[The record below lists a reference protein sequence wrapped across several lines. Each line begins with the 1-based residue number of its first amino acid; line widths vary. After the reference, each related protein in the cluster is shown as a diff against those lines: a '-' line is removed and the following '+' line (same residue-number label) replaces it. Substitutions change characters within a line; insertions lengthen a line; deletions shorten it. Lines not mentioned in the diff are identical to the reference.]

1 MADSLRPAVQLFI
14 QLFGEQTSTAQD
26 RLSKLRSYVEQGGSF
41 FPLVEKGLA
50 VLVGE
55 YGLEQEEARRFLRRA
70 NSLATYVRRRFI
82 EHHVQWDKVGSTGP
96 TSGLMSL
103 VDGPQ
108 LERIFDLQL
117 RAKCPSDSLES
128 MFGPVA
134 YLLFLYRLI
143 RDLIESVGDDTKLPL
158 HERRTDLMT
167 LTIDSKTVNAPE
179 SSVDVIVRV
188 LQAFIAANTTLPV
201 EQALIKARYPNGLP
215 YYQHWVTVDG
225 VAGFNNR
232 SVGDFAN
239 IVDGKFPNFLH
250 SGSLTSLAAAAL
262 AHASRLGPYQQQLLT
277 EEYKNY
283 EDRSQFY
290 LENFGTEGLEFIN
303 LNQIFYLAERTN
315 LVAEEVTRLFS
326 VGDYAP
332 RRSANVKYS
341 SEPDVPEGGR
351 SGSVFINDN
360 AHPAIGITTQ
370 SGISFHRIIVNPI
383 TPKGLNTFDRLNRKL
398 RLDKWLNLPPEQT
411 DALLVA
417 AIRAEARGAEKP
429 EVWAI
434 SVNVIH
440 ALGLFQRLRE
450 RYNCTAADFAVFL
463 DEMSLYG
470 RGDALS
476 QFDQVFNNQD
486 NYREP
491 LKLDGTAFAL
501 IPISEKDNLTVSQL
515 CGGLGIDLQTYHYL
529 ALAIA
534 QAHGLTDKLERS
546 SAVVSS
552 FYRLV
557 RLSRL
562 LNITPVEGVLMLR
575 VLSVPGDESWLNG
588 LAGKPRI
595 VSMVDEDSRNE
606 DTADRP
612 GVLSLIEA
620 MQACVQWCEQSNIS
634 VLWMLQHVSAPLR
647 LSEFSRQDQEFFDKI
662 GTLLPSAL
670 LSNSSFLIAGIPPA
684 GNSDWLDLLSIKDGE
699 LPPVVDVN
707 GLILPTALTPEDYSD
722 FAREKLEWAVRNG
735 LDIEETQVSVLAEIM
750 LAVLLQA
757 RDAQVSL
764 VRESLAVY
772 AGIEG
777 ELALLVLKWVDAS
790 VHRLLRQVHDRTDLE
805 SPATERRRDEP
816 SDSLLELLAVVRQR
830 AEVVSMLGLSA
841 ALVRD
846 YLDYGYEVW
855 VDQSII
861 IIDPSQKYV
870 FSVRILYAMTTLIRA
885 FSMSEQPEQKL
896 LDYLRQVHSL
906 PSRLSADALRVVQQ
920 AAAIKLA
927 EFFAWSAQ
935 EVSECV
941 RHIDP
946 ETQVLKTLEQ
956 LDLLMRVYQLSMQTG
971 MDARTILRIGTLPET
986 TDASEAYAQ
995 AAELALLS
1003 QTQTRVPVVQ
1013 IPGELKQLVRMTC
1026 TITPTEV
1033 FAGKPGEKAIITM
1046 TLTDA
1051 QGAALKGVAVDWH
1064 SELGTIKSGITDTK
1078 GVLTAEYFPGNVL
1091 GLDSLY
1097 FSMSLLEPERAVSIE
1112 VLADANSMSFPV
1124 DLMSPVP
1131 TEVVPLGQEITLYA
1145 TMVDQYG
1152 NLGANMLVDWA
1163 WENEADPEE
1172 RPRIRPAQGFTN
1184 QQGQTTVYIASDFSG
1199 EFEVG
1204 IRSLASGQGALFEPI
1219 RFGETQG
1226 RSHSLEQA
1234 SPPSASDSGTSST
1247 EQGS

>member
-1 MADSLRPAVQLFI
+1 MADSLRPAAQLFI
-14 QLFGEQTSTAQD
+14 QLFGEQTSTAQT
-26 RLSKLRSYVEQGGSF
+26 RLSKLWSYIEQGGSI

-55 YGLEQEEARRFLRRA
+55 FGLEQEEARRFLRRA
-70 NSLATYVRRRFI
+70 NSLATYLRRRFI
-82 EHHVQWDKVGSTGP
+82 EHHAQRDKAGSTGP
-96 TSGLMSL
+96 SSGLMSL

-128 MFGPVA
+128 MFGPSA
-134 YLLFLYRLI
+134 YLVFLYRLI

-167 LTIDSKTVNAPE
+167 LTVDSKAVNAPE

-188 LQAFIAANTTLPV
+188 LQAFIAANTTVPI
-201 EQALIKARYPNGLP
+201 EQALIEARYPNGLP
-215 YYQHWVTVDG
+215 YHQHWVTVDG
-225 VAGFNNR
+225 VAGFNGR

-239 IVDGKFPNFLH
+239 IVDAKFPSFLH
-250 SGSLTSLAAAAL
+250 SASLTRLAAAAL
-262 AHASRLGPYQQQLLT
+262 AHASRLGPYQQRLLT
-277 EEYKNY
+277 EEYTY
-283 EDRSQFY
+283 PEDMYQFY
-290 LENFGTEGLEFIN
+290 LENFGTEDTEYLN
-303 LNQIFYLAERTN
+303 LNQIFYLAQRTN
-315 LVAEEVTRLFS
+315 LGAEEITSLFS

-332 RRSANVKYS
+332 RRSANVKYP

-351 SGSVFINDN
+351 SGSVYINDN
-360 AHPAIGITTQ
+360 AHPAIGITPQ
-370 SGISFHRIIVNPI
+370 SGNNFHRIIVNPN
-383 TPKGLNTFDRLNRKL
+383 TPRGLNTFDRLNRKL

-417 AIRAEARGAEKP
+417 AIRAQARGAEKP

-463 DEMSLYG
+463 DELSLYG

-491 LKLDGTAFAL
+491 LRLDGTPFAL
-501 IPISEKDNLTVSQL
+501 IPTSDQDNLTVSQL
-515 CGGLGIDLQTYHYL
+515 CSGLGIDLQTYHYL

-534 QAHGLTDKLERS
+534 QAHDLSDNLVRS
-546 SAVVSS
+546 SAVISS

-557 RLSRL
+557 KLPRL
-562 LNITPVEGVLMLR
+562 LNITPVEGVVM
-575 VLSVPGDESWLNG
+575 LSVLGGETWLKG
-588 LAGKPRI
+588 LAGEPRI
-595 VSMVDEDSRNE
+595 VDVADDDSRI
-606 DTADRP
+606 DATAGGP

-647 LSEFSRQDQEFFDKI
+647 LSDFSQQDQQFFDKI
-662 GTLLPSAL
+662 GTLLPSAR
-670 LSNSSFLIAGIPPA
+670 LSNNSFLVAGIPPA
-684 GNSDWLDLLSIKDGE
+684 GESDWLDLLSIDSEG
-699 LPPVVDVN
+699 LAPVVDAN
-707 GLILPTALTPEDYSD
+707 GLILATPMTPEDYSA
-722 FAREKLEWAVRNG
+722 FARQKLEWAVRNG

-777 ELALLVLKWVDAS
+777 ELAVLVLNWVDAS
-790 VHRLLRQVHDRTDLE
+790 VYQLLRQVYDRTDLE
-805 SPATERRRDEP
+805 PPATQRRRDEP
-816 SDSLLELLAVVRQR
+816 SDPLLELLAVVRQR

-855 VDQSII
+855 IDQSIN
-861 IIDPSQKYV
+861 IDPSQKYV
-870 FSVRILYAMTTLIRA
+870 FSVRILYAMTTLTRA
-885 FSMSEQPEQKL
+885 FSMTEQPEQKL

-906 PSRLSADALRVVQQ
+906 PSRISVDALRVVQQ

-956 LDLLMRVYQLSMQTG
+956 LDLLIRVYLLSMQTG

-986 TDASEAYAQ
+986 TDATEVYAQ

-1003 QTQTRVPVVQ
+1003 QTQTRMPVVQ
-1013 IPGELKQLVRMTC
+1013 APGELKQLVRMTC
-1026 TITPTEV
+1026 TVTPTEV
-1033 FAGKPGEKAIITM
+1033 FARKKDEKAIITM

-1051 QGAALKGVAVDWH
+1051 RGAALKGVAVDWH
-1064 SELGTIKSGITDTK
+1064 SELGIISSGVTDPY
-1078 GVLTAEYFPGNVL
+1078 GVLTAEYVPGKVL
-1091 GLDSLY
+1091 GTDSLY
-1097 FSMSLLEPERAVSIE
+1097 FSMSLLEPEWAVSINIIAH
-1112 VLADANSMSFPV
+1112 ADSMNFPTA
-1124 DLMSPVP
+1124 LMSPVP
-1131 TEVVPLGQEITLYA
+1131 TEVVPLGQEVTLYA

-1152 NLGANMLVDWA
+1152 NLGASMLVDWA
-1163 WENEADPEE
+1163 WEEGTDPEE
-1172 RPRIRPAQGFTN
+1172 RPTIRPAQGFTN
-1184 QQGQTTVYIASDFSG
+1184 QQGETTVHITSDFSG

-1204 IRSLASGQGALFEPI
+1204 IRSLASGQGVLFEPI
-1219 RFGETQG
+1219 RFGVTQG
-1226 RSHSLEQA
+1226 RSHSIEQT
-1234 SPPSASDSGTSST
+1234 SPPSASDAGTSST

>member
-1 MADSLRPAVQLFI
+1 MADSLRPAAQLFI
-14 QLFGEQTSTAQD
+14 QLFGEQTSTAQN
-26 RLSKLRSYVEQGGSF
+26 RLSKLWSYVEQGGAF
-41 FPLVEKGLA
+41 FPLVEKGLT

-55 YGLEQEEARRFLRRA
+55 YGLEEEEARRFLRRA

-82 EHHVQWDKVGSTGP
+82 EHHVQRDKAGSTGP
-96 TSGLMSL
+96 SSGLMSI
-103 VDGPQ
+103 VVGPQ

-128 MFGPVA
+128 MFGPSA
-134 YLLFLYRLI
+134 YLVFLYRLI

-167 LTIDSKTVNAPE
+167 LTVDSKTVNAPE

-188 LQAFIAANTTLPV
+188 LQAFIAANTTVPI
-201 EQALIKARYPNGLP
+201 EQALIEARYPNGLP

-225 VAGFNNR
+225 VAGFNGR

-239 IVDGKFPNFLH
+239 IVDVKFPNFLH
-250 SGSLTSLAAAAL
+250 SGSLTRLAAAAL
-262 AHASRLGPYQQQLLT
+262 AHASRLGPYQQQLVT
-277 EEYKNY
+277 EEYKNSEEMY
-283 EDRSQFY
+283 QFY
-290 LENFGTEGLEFIN
+290 LENFGTEDFEFLN

-315 LVAEEVTRLFS
+315 LVAEEVTSLLS

-341 SEPDVPEGGR
+341 SEPDLPEGGR
-351 SGSVFINDN
+351 SGSVYINDN
-360 AHPAIGITTQ
+360 AHPAIGISTQ
-370 SGISFHRIIVNPI
+370 SENNFHRITVNPN
-383 TPKGLNTFDRLNRKL
+383 TPRGLNTFDRLNRKL

-417 AIRAEARGAEKP
+417 AIRAEALGAEKP

-463 DEMSLYG
+463 DELSLYG
-470 RGDALS
+470 RGDAPS

-491 LKLDGTAFAL
+491 LRLDGTPFAL
-501 IPISEKDNLTVSQL
+501 IPTSDQDNLTVSQL
-515 CGGLGIDLQTYHYL
+515 CSGLGIDLQTYHYL

-534 QAHGLTDKLERS
+534 QAHDLSDSLVRS
-546 SAVVSS
+546 SAVISS

-557 RLSRL
+557 KLPRL
-562 LNITPVEGVLMLR
+562 LNITPVEGVLMLS
-575 VLSVPGDESWLNG
+575 VLGGETWLKG

-595 VSMVDEDSRNE
+595 VDVADDDSRIGA
-606 DTADRP
+606 TAGGP

-647 LSEFSRQDQEFFDKI
+647 LREFSQQDQQFFDKI
-662 GTLLPSAL
+662 GTLLPSAR
-670 LSNSSFLIAGIPPA
+670 LSNNSFLVAGIPPA
-684 GNSDWLDLLSIKDGE
+684 GESDWLDLLSIDSEG
-699 LPPVVDVN
+699 LAPVVDAN
-707 GLILPTALTPEDYSD
+707 GLILATAMTPEDYSA

-735 LDIEETQVSVLAEIM
+735 LDIEESQVSVLAEIM
-750 LAVLLQA
+750 LTVLLQA

-777 ELALLVLKWVDAS
+777 ELAVLVLNWVDAS
-790 VHRLLRQVHDRTDLE
+790 VYQLLRQVYDRTDLE
-805 SPATERRRDEP
+805 LPATERRRDEP

-830 AEVVSMLGLSA
+830 AEVVSTLGLSA

-846 YLDYGYEVW
+846 YLDYGYEAW
-855 VDQSII
+855 VDQLT

-870 FSVRILYAMTTLIRA
+870 FSVRILYAMTTLSRA
-885 FSMSEQPEQKL
+885 FSLSEQPEQKL

-906 PSRLSADALRVVQQ
+906 PSTLSADALRVVQQ

-946 ETQVLKTLEQ
+946 ETQVLKTLDQ

-1013 IPGELKQLVRMTC
+1013 IPGELNQLVRMTC
-1026 TITPTEV
+1026 TVVPTEV
-1033 FAGKPGEKAIITM
+1033 FARKKDEKALITM

-1051 QGAALKGVAVDWH
+1051 RGAALKGVAVDWH
-1064 SELGTIKSGITDTK
+1064 SELGTIRSGITDPD

-1091 GLDSLY
+1091 GTDSLY
-1097 FSMSLLEPERAVSIE
+1097 FSMSLLEPEWAVSIN
-1112 VLADANSMSFPV
+1112 VIADADSMNFPTV
-1124 DLMSPVP
+1124 LMSPVP
-1131 TEVVPLGQEITLYA
+1131 AGAVPLGQEIELYA
-1145 TMVDQYG
+1145 TMMDQHA

-1163 WENEADPEE
+1163 WEVETNPDATPT
-1172 RPRIRPAQGFTN
+1172 IRPAQGFTN
-1184 QQGQTTVYIASDFSG
+1184 QQGVTRVHVSSAVSG
-1199 EFEVG
+1199 EFVLG
-1204 IRSLASGQGALFEPI
+1204 LRSLASGKGTHFEPI
-1219 RFGETQG
+1219 TFADTNV
-1226 RSHSLEQA
+1226 SHSSEPA
-1234 SPPSASDSGTSST
+1234 APPSDSDAGTSST

>member
-1 MADSLRPAVQLFI
+1 MADSLRPAAQLFI
-14 QLFGEQTSTAQD
+14 QLFGEQTPTAQD

-96 TSGLMSL
+96 SSGLMSI
-103 VDGPQ
+103 VEGPQ

-188 LQAFIAANTTLPV
+188 LQAFIAANTTLPI

-225 VAGFNNR
+225 VAGFNDR

-283 EDRSQFY
+283 EDKYQFY
-290 LENFGTEGLEFIN
+290 LENFGTEDLEFIN

-351 SGSVFINDN
+351 SGSVYINDN
-360 AHPAIGITTQ
+360 VHPAIGITPQPET
-370 SGISFHRIIVNPI
+370 GFHRIMVNPS
-383 TPKGLNTFDRLNRKL
+383 TPRGLNTFDRLNRKL
-398 RLDKWLNLPPEQT
+398 RLDKWLSLPPEQT

-417 AIRAEARGAEKP
+417 AIRAQARGAEKP

-440 ALGLFQRLRE
+440 AIGLFQRLRE
-450 RYNCTAADFAVFL
+450 RYNCTAADFAVYL
-463 DEMSLYG
+463 DELSLYG

-486 NYREP
+486 NYRVP
-491 LKLDGTAFAL
+491 LELDGKEFAL
-501 IPISEKDNLTVSQL
+501 IPTSEKDNLTVSQL
-515 CGGLGIDLQTYHYL
+515 CSGLGIDLQTYHYL

-534 QAHGLTDKLERS
+534 QAHGLIDKLERS
-546 SAVVSS
+546 SAVISS

-557 RLSRL
+557 KLPRL

-575 VLSVPGDESWLNG
+575 VLGGETWLEG

-595 VSMVDEDSRNE
+595 VDVAADDSRT
-606 DTADRP
+606 DATP

-647 LSEFSRQDQEFFDKI
+647 LSDFSQQDQQFVDKI
-662 GTLLPSAL
+662 GTLLPSAR
-670 LSNSSFLIAGIPPA
+670 LSNNSFLVAGIPSP
-684 GNSDWLDLLSIKDGE
+684 GEKGDWLALLSIDSEG
-699 LPPVVDVN
+699 LAPVVDGK
-707 GLILPTALTPEDYSD
+707 GLILPTAMTPEDYSD

-777 ELALLVLKWVDAS
+777 ELALLVLNWVDAS
-790 VHRLLRQVHDRTDLE
+790 VYQLLRQVHDRTDLE
-805 SPATERRRDEP
+805 SPAPERRRDEP

-846 YLDYGYEVW
+846 YLDYGYDVW

-906 PSRLSADALRVVQQ
+906 PSGLSADALRVVQQ

-946 ETQVLKTLEQ
+946 QTQVLKTLEQ

-971 MDARTILRIGTLPET
+971 MDARTILRIGTLSET
-986 TDASEAYAQ
+986 TDASDAYAQ

-1013 IPGELKQLVRMTC
+1013 IPGELNQLVRMTC
-1026 TITPTEV
+1026 TVTPTEV
-1033 FAGKPGEKAIITM
+1033 FAGKPDEKAIIKM

-1064 SELGTIKSGITDTK
+1064 SELGTISSGITDTN
-1078 GVLTAEYFPGNVL
+1078 GVLTAEYVPGKVL
-1091 GLDSLY
+1091 GTDSLY
-1097 FSMSLLEPERAVSIE
+1097 FSMSLLEPEWAVSIN
-1112 VLADANSMSFPV
+1112 VIADANSMNFPI
-1124 DLMSPVP
+1124 LEMSPVP

-1145 TMVDQYG
+1145 TMVDQYA

-1163 WENEADPEE
+1163 WEEETDPEKV
-1172 RPRIRPAQGFTN
+1172 PTIRPAQGFTD
-1184 QQGQTTVYIASDFSG
+1184 QLGVTTVYITSEFSG
-1199 EFEVG
+1199 EFKVG
-1204 IRSLASGQGALFEPI
+1204 IRSLASGLGTLFDPI
-1219 RFGETQG
+1219 RFGVTQG
-1226 RSHSLEQA
+1226 RSQSLEQTA
-1234 SPPSASDSGTSST
+1234 PPSDGDAGTSST

>member
-1 MADSLRPAVQLFI
+1 MADSLRPAAQLFI
-14 QLFGEQTSTAQD
+14 QLFGEQTSSAQN
-26 RLSKLRSYVEQGGSF
+26 RLSKLWSYVEQGGSF
-41 FPLVEKGLA
+41 FPLVEKGLP

-82 EHHVQWDKVGSTGP
+82 EHHAQGDKVGAIGP
-96 TSGLMSL
+96 SSGLMSI
-103 VDGPQ
+103 VVGPQ
-108 LERIFDLQL
+108 LERIFDLQMS
-117 RAKCPSDSLES
+117 AKCPSDSLES
-128 MFGPVA
+128 MFGPSA
-134 YLLFLYRLI
+134 YLVFLYRLI

-167 LTIDSKTVNAPE
+167 LTVDSKTVNAPE
-179 SSVDVIVRV
+179 LSLDVIVRV
-188 LQAFIAANTTLPV
+188 LQAFIAANTTVPI
-201 EQALIKARYPNGLP
+201 EQALINARYPNGLP
-215 YYQHWVTVDG
+215 YYQHWATIDG
-225 VAGFNNR
+225 VAGFNGR

-250 SGSLTSLAAAAL
+250 SGSLTRLAAAAL
-262 AHASRLGPYQQQLLT
+262 AHASRLGPYQRKLVT
-277 EEYKNY
+277 EEYKNS
-283 EDRSQFY
+283 EDMYQFY
-290 LENFGTEGLEFIN
+290 LENFGTEDFEFMN
-303 LNQIFYLAERTN
+303 LNQIFYLAQRTN
-315 LVAEEVTRLFS
+315 LVAEEVTSLFS

-332 RRSANVKYS
+332 RRSANVKYP

-351 SGSVFINDN
+351 SGSVYINDN

-370 SGISFHRIIVNPI
+370 SGNNLHRIIVNPN
-383 TPKGLNTFDRLNRKL
+383 TPRGLNTFDRLNRKL

-463 DEMSLYG
+463 DELSLYG

-486 NYREP
+486 NYRKP
-491 LKLDGTAFAL
+491 LELDGTPFAL
-501 IPISEKDNLTVSQL
+501 IPTSDQDNLTVSQL
-515 CGGLGIDLQTYHYL
+515 CSGLGIDLQTYHYL

-534 QAHGLTDKLERS
+534 QAHDLTDDLVRS
-546 SAVVSS
+546 SAVISS

-557 RLSRL
+557 KLPRL
-562 LNITPVEGVLMLR
+562 LHITPVEGVLMLS
-575 VLSVPGDESWLNG
+575 VLGGETWLKG

-595 VSMVDEDSRNE
+595 VDVVDDDSRI
-606 DTADRP
+606 DATVGGP

-620 MQACVQWCEQSNIS
+620 MQACVQWCEQSNLS

-647 LSEFSRQDQEFFDKI
+647 LSDFSQQDQQFFDKI
-662 GTLLPSAL
+662 GTLLPSAR
-670 LSNSSFLIAGIPPA
+670 LSNNSFLVAGIPPA
-684 GNSDWLDLLSIKDGE
+684 GESDWLDLLSIDSEG
-699 LPPVVDVN
+699 LAPVVDVN
-707 GLILPTALTPEDYSD
+707 GLILATAMTPEDYLA
-722 FAREKLEWAVRNG
+722 FARLKLEWAVRNG

-750 LAVLLQA
+750 LTVLVQA

-777 ELALLVLKWVDAS
+777 ELAIMVLSWVDAS
-790 VHRLLRQVHDRTDLE
+790 VYQLLRQVYDRSDLE
-805 SPATERRRDEP
+805 LPATERRRDEP

-830 AEVVSMLGLSA
+830 AEVISMLGLSA

-855 VDQSII
+855 VEKS
-861 IIDPSQKYV
+861 IIDPSQKYL
-870 FSVRILYAMTTLIRA
+870 FSVRILYALTTLTRA
-885 FSMSEQPEQKL
+885 FSLSEQPEQKL

-956 LDLLMRVYQLSMQTG
+956 LDLLIRVYQLSMQTG
-971 MDARTILRIGTLPET
+971 MDARTILRIGTLPQT
-986 TDASEAYAQ
+986 TDASDAYAQ

-1013 IPGELKQLVRMTC
+1013 TPGELKQLVRMTC
-1026 TITPTEV
+1026 TVTPTEV
-1033 FAGKPGEKAIITM
+1033 FAGKPDEKAIITM

-1064 SELGTIKSGITDTK
+1064 SELGIISSGITDTQ
-1078 GVLTAEYFPGNVL
+1078 GVLTAEYVPGKVL
-1091 GLDSLY
+1091 GTDSVY
-1097 FSMSLLEPERAVSIE
+1097 FSMSLLEPEWAVSIN
-1112 VLADANSMSFPV
+1112 VIAHADSMNFPTSE
-1124 DLMSPVP
+1124 MSPVP
-1131 TEVVPLGQEITLYA
+1131 TEVVELGKKITLFA
-1145 TMVDQYG
+1145 KMVDQYG

-1163 WENEADPEE
+1163 WEEGTDPEE
-1172 RPRIRPAQGFTN
+1172 RPTIRPAQGFTD
-1184 QQGQTTVYIASDFSG
+1184 QDGKTTVYITSAFSG

-1204 IRSLASGQGALFEPI
+1204 VRSLASAKGTVFEPI
-1219 RFGETQG
+1219 RFGVPQS

-1234 SPPSASDSGTSST
+1234 SPPSDSDAGTPST

>member
-1 MADSLRPAVQLFI
+1 MADSLRPAAQLFI
-14 QLFGEQTSTAQD
+14 QLFGEQPTTAQN
-26 RLSKLRSYVEQGGSF
+26 RLSKLWSYVEQGGSF

-82 EHHVQWDKVGSTGP
+82 EHHVQGDKVGSTGP
-96 TSGLMSL
+96 SSGLMSL
-103 VDGPQ
+103 IDGPQ
-108 LERIFDLQL
+108 LERIFNLQL
-117 RAKCPSDSLES
+117 SAKCPSDSLES
-128 MFGPVA
+128 MFGPSA
-134 YLLFLYRLI
+134 YLVFLYRLI
-143 RDLIESVGDDTKLPL
+143 RDLIESVGDDTQLPL

-167 LTIDSKTVNAPE
+167 LTVDSKTVNAPE

-188 LQAFIAANTTLPV
+188 LQAFIAAKTTLPT
-201 EQALIKARYPNGLP
+201 EQALIEARYPNGLP

-225 VAGFNNR
+225 VAGFNGR

-239 IVDGKFPNFLH
+239 IVDEKFPNFLH
-250 SGSLTSLAAAAL
+250 SGSLTRLAAAAL
-262 AHASRLGPYQQQLLT
+262 AHASRLGPYQQRLLT
-277 EEYKNY
+277 EEYKY
-283 EDRSQFY
+283 PEDRNQFY
-290 LENFGTEGLEFIN
+290 LKNFGTEDFEFMN
-303 LNQIFYLAERTN
+303 LNQIFYLAQRTN
-315 LVAEEVTRLFS
+315 LVAEEVTSLFS

-332 RRSANVKYS
+332 RRSANVDYP

-351 SGSVFINDN
+351 SGSVYINDN

-370 SGISFHRIIVNPI
+370 SGNNLHRIIVNPNS
-383 TPKGLNTFDRLNRKL
+383 PKGLSTFDRLNRKL

-411 DALLVA
+411 DALLAA
-417 AIRAEARGAEKP
+417 AIRAEARGADKP

-463 DEMSLYG
+463 DELSLYG

-486 NYREP
+486 NYRKP
-491 LKLDGTAFAL
+491 LKLDGKAFAL
-501 IPISEKDNLTVSQL
+501 IPASDQDNLTVSQL
-515 CGGLGIDLQTYHYL
+515 CSGLGIDLQTYHYL

-534 QAHGLTDKLERS
+534 QAHDFTDTLERS
-546 SAVVSS
+546 SAVISS

-557 RLSRL
+557 KLPRL
-562 LNITPVEGVLMLR
+562 LNITPVEGVLMLS
-575 VLSVPGDESWLNG
+575 VLGGETWLNG
-588 LAGKPRI
+588 LAGQPRI
-595 VSMVDEDSRNE
+595 VSLVDEHSRNE
-606 DTADRP
+606 DTADIP

-647 LSEFSRQDQEFFDKI
+647 LSEFSQQDQEFFDKI
-662 GTLLPSAL
+662 GTLLNSAR
-670 LSNSSFLIAGIPPA
+670 LSNNSFLVAGIPPA
-684 GNSDWLDLLSIKDGE
+684 GESDWLDLLSIESNE
-699 LPPVVDVN
+699 LAPVVDVN
-707 GLILPTALTPEDYSD
+707 GLVLATAMTPEDYLA

-735 LDIEETQVSVLAEIM
+735 LNIEETQVSALAEIM
-750 LAVLLQA
+750 LTVLLQA

-777 ELALLVLKWVDAS
+777 ELAILVLNWVDAS
-790 VHRLLRQVHDRTDLE
+790 VYQLLRQVYDRTALE

-816 SDSLLELLAVVRQR
+816 SDGLLELLAVVRQR

-841 ALVRD
+841 VLVRD
-846 YLDYGYEVW
+846 YLDYGYGVW
-855 VDQSII
+855 VDQVT
-861 IIDPSQKYV
+861 IIDPSQKFV
-870 FSVRILYAMTTLIRA
+870 FSVRILYAMTTLARA
-885 FSMSEQPEQKL
+885 FSLSEQPEQKL

-971 MDARTILRIGTLPET
+971 MDARTILRIGTLPES

-1013 IPGELKQLVRMTC
+1013 TPGELKRLVRMTC
-1026 TITPTEV
+1026 AVEPTEV
-1033 FAGKPGEKAIITM
+1033 FARKPGEKAIITM

-1064 SELGTIKSGITDTK
+1064 SELGTIRSGITDTN
-1078 GVLTAEYFPGNVL
+1078 GVLEAEYSPGKVL
-1091 GLDSLY
+1091 GTDNLY
-1097 FSMSLLEPERAVSIE
+1097 FSMSLLEPEWAESID
-1112 VLADANSMSFPV
+1112 VIADASSMSFPT
-1124 DLMSPVP
+1124 LHMSPVP

-1163 WENEADPEE
+1163 WEEGTDPEE
-1172 RPRIRPAQGFTN
+1172 RPTIRPAQGFTN
-1184 QQGQTTVYIASDFSG
+1184 QKGESKVYITSDFSG
-1199 EFEVG
+1199 AFEVG

-1226 RSHSLEQA
+1226 RSHSLEQTA
-1234 SPPSASDSGTSST
+1234 PPSDSDAGTSST

>member
-1 MADSLRPAVQLFI
+1 MADSLRPAAQLFI
-14 QLFGEQTSTAQD
+14 QLFGEQTSTAPN
-26 RLSKLRSYVEQGGSF
+26 RLSKLWSYVEQGGSF
-41 FPLVEKGLA
+41 FSLVEKGLP

-82 EHHVQWDKVGSTGP
+82 EHHEQEDKAGSTGP
-96 TSGLMSL
+96 SSGLMSI
-103 VDGPQ
+103 VVGPQ

-117 RAKCPSDSLES
+117 RTKCPSDSLES
-128 MFGPVA
+128 MFGPSA
-134 YLLFLYRLI
+134 YLVFLYRLI
-143 RDLIESVGDDTKLPL
+143 RDLIESVGDNTSLPL

-167 LTIDSKTVNAPE
+167 LTVDSKTVNALE

-188 LQAFIAANTTLPV
+188 LQAFIAANTTVPI
-201 EQALIKARYPNGLP
+201 EQALIEARYPNGLP
-215 YYQHWVTVDG
+215 YYQHWVTIDG

-239 IVDGKFPNFLH
+239 IVDSKFPNFLH
-250 SGSLTSLAAAAL
+250 SGSLTRLAAAAL
-262 AHASRLGPYQQQLLT
+262 AHASRLGPYQQRLVT
-277 EEYKNY
+277 EEYKESGEMY
-283 EDRSQFY
+283 QFY
-290 LENFGTEGLEFIN
+290 LESFGTEDLEFLN

-315 LVAEEVTRLFS
+315 LVAEEVTSLLS

-332 RRSANVKYS
+332 RRSANVRYS

-351 SGSVFINDN
+351 SGSVYINDN

-370 SGISFHRIIVNPI
+370 SGNNFHRIIVNPN
-383 TPKGLNTFDRLNRKL
+383 TPRGLNAFDRLNRKL

-417 AIRAEARGAEKP
+417 AIRAEARGAEKS

-450 RYNCTAADFAVFL
+450 RYKCTAADFAVFL

-491 LKLDGTAFAL
+491 LKLDDTPFAL
-501 IPISEKDNLTVSQL
+501 IPTSDKDNLTVSQL
-515 CGGLGIDLQTYHYL
+515 CSGLGIDLQTYHYL
-529 ALAIA
+529 AVAIA
-534 QAHGLTDKLERS
+534 QAHGLIDKLERS
-546 SAVVSS
+546 SAVISS

-557 RLSRL
+557 KLPRL
-562 LNITPVEGVLMLR
+562 LNITPVEGVLMLS
-575 VLSVPGDESWLNG
+575 VLGGETWLKG

-595 VSMVDEDSRNE
+595 VAVADDDSRT
-606 DTADRP
+606 DATAGGPD
-612 GVLSLIEA
+612 VLSLIEA
-620 MQACVQWCEQSNIS
+620 MQACVQWCEQSKIS

-647 LSEFSRQDQEFFDKI
+647 LREFSQQDQQFFDKI
-662 GTLLPSAL
+662 GTLLPSAR
-670 LSNSSFLIAGIPPA
+670 LSNNSFLVARIPPA
-684 GNSDWLDLLSIKDGE
+684 GRRDWLDLLSIDSEGQ
-699 LPPVVDVN
+699 PPLVDVN
-707 GLILPTALTPEDYSD
+707 GLILPTAMTPEDYLV
-722 FAREKLEWAVRNG
+722 FARVKLEWAVRNG
-735 LDIEETQVSVLAEIM
+735 LDIEETQVSVLVEIM
-750 LAVLLQA
+750 LTVLLQA

-772 AGIEG
+772 AGLDG
-777 ELALLVLKWVDAS
+777 ELAILVLNWVDSS
-790 VHRLLRQVHDRTDLE
+790 VYQLLRQVCDRTDFE

-830 AEVVSMLGLSA
+830 AEVVSTLGLSA
-841 ALVRD
+841 ALVGD
-846 YLDYGYEVW
+846 YLDYGYQVW
-855 VDQSII
+855 VDPLT
-861 IIDPSQKYV
+861 IIDPSQKYM
-870 FSVRILYAMTTLIRA
+870 FSLRILYAMTTLARA
-885 FSMSEQPEQKL
+885 FSMSKQPEQKL
-896 LDYLRQVHSL
+896 LDFLRQVHSL
-906 PSRLSADALRVVQQ
+906 PPKLSADALRVVQQ

-941 RHIDP
+941 RYIDP

-986 TDASEAYAQ
+986 TDASEAYAE

-1003 QTQTRVPVVQ
+1003 QTRTRVPVVQ
-1013 IPGELKQLVRMTC
+1013 IPGELNQLVRMTC
-1026 TITPTEV
+1026 IVTPTEV

-1064 SELGTIKSGITDTK
+1064 SELGTITSGITDTK
-1078 GVLTAEYFPGNVL
+1078 GVLTAEYSPGKVL
-1091 GLDSLY
+1091 GTDSLY
-1097 FSMSLLEPERAVSIE
+1097 FSMSLLEPEWAVSID
-1112 VLADANSMSFPV
+1112 VIADVNSMNFPTG
-1124 DLMSPVP
+1124 LMSPVP
-1131 TEVVPLGQEITLYA
+1131 TEVVPLGQEVTLYA

-1163 WENEADPEE
+1163 WEQETDPEE
-1172 RPRIRPAQGFTN
+1172 RPTIRPTQGFTN
-1184 QQGQTTVYIASDFSG
+1184 HKGETTVDITSDFSG
-1199 EFEVG
+1199 EFQVG
-1204 IRSLASGQGALFEPI
+1204 IRSLASGLGTLFEPI
-1219 RFGETQG
+1219 RFGVTQG
-1226 RSHSLEQA
+1226 RADSLEQTA
-1234 SPPSASDSGTSST
+1234 PPSDSDAGISST

>member
-1 MADSLRPAVQLFI
+1 MADSLRPAAQLFV
-14 QLFGEQTSTAQD
+14 QLFGEQTSTAQN
-26 RLSKLRSYVEQGGSF
+26 RLSKLWSYIEQGGSI
-41 FPLVEKGLA
+41 FPLVEKGLP
-50 VLVGE
+50 VLVDE

-82 EHHVQWDKVGSTGP
+82 EHHVKRDKAGSTGP
-96 TSGLMSL
+96 SSGLMSL

-128 MFGPVA
+128 MFGPSA
-134 YLLFLYRLI
+134 YLVFLYRLI

-158 HERRTDLMT
+158 HGRRKDLMT
-167 LTIDSKTVNAPE
+167 LTVDSKTVNAPE

-188 LQAFIAANTTLPV
+188 LQAFITANTTLPI
-201 EQALIKARYPNGLP
+201 EQALITARYPNGLP

-225 VAGFNNR
+225 VAGFNGR

-250 SGSLTSLAAAAL
+250 SASLTRLAAAAL
-262 AHASRLGPYQQQLLT
+262 AHASRLGPYQQRLLT
-277 EEYKNY
+277 EPYKTFD
-283 EDRSQFY
+283 ERLAFY
-290 LENFGTEGLEFIN
+290 LENFGMEFVIDIRGLAY
-303 LNQIFYLAERTN
+303 IFRLSEHAN
-315 LVAEEVTRLFS
+315 LVAEEVISLLS
-326 VGDYAP
+326 VGDHTP
-332 RRSANVKYS
+332 RRSANVTYS
-341 SEPDVPEGGR
+341 DKTVLLESGR
-351 SGSVFINDN
+351 SGSVYINNN

-370 SGISFHRIIVNPI
+370 SQSSFNRIVVDPVTSEGVNF
-383 TPKGLNTFDRLNRKL
+383 FDRLNRKL

-417 AIRAEARGAEKP
+417 AIRAQARGAEKP

-463 DEMSLYG
+463 DELSLYG

-486 NYREP
+486 NYRKP
-491 LKLDGTAFAL
+491 LKLDDEAFAL
-501 IPISEKDNLTVSQL
+501 IPISEEDNLTVSQL
-515 CGGLGIDLQTYHYL
+515 CNGLGIDLQTYHYL

-534 QAHGLTDKLERS
+534 QAHDLTDNLVRS
-546 SAVVSS
+546 SAVISS

-557 RLSRL
+557 KLPRL
-562 LNITPVEGVLMLR
+562 LNITPVEGVLMLS
-575 VLSVPGDESWLNG
+575 VLGGETWLKG

-595 VSMVDEDSRNE
+595 VDVAVGDG
-606 DTADRP
+606 TADIP

-647 LSEFSRQDQEFFDKI
+647 LSDFSQQDQQFFDKI
-662 GTLLPSAL
+662 GTLLPSARL
-670 LSNSSFLIAGIPPA
+670 FNNSFLVAGIPPA
-684 GNSDWLDLLSIKDGE
+684 KGSDWLDLLSIDSEG
-699 LPPVVDVN
+699 LAPVVDAN
-707 GLILPTALTPEDYSD
+707 GLILATAMTPEDYSA

-750 LAVLLQA
+750 LTVLLQA

-777 ELALLVLKWVDAS
+777 ELAILVLNWVDAS
-790 VHRLLRQVHDRTDLE
+790 VYQLLRQVYDRTDLE
-805 SPATERRRDEP
+805 PPATQRRRDEP
-816 SDSLLELLAVVRQR
+816 SDPLLELLAVVRQR

-841 ALVRD
+841 ALLRD
-846 YLDYGYEVW
+846 YLDYGYEAW

-870 FSVRILYAMTTLIRA
+870 FSVRILYAMTTLTRA

-906 PSRLSADALRVVQQ
+906 PARPSEDALRVVQQ

-1013 IPGELKQLVRMTC
+1013 APGELKQLVRMTC
-1026 TITPTEV
+1026 AVEPTEV
-1033 FAGKPGEKAIITM
+1033 FASKTDEKAIITM

-1051 QGAALKGVAVDWH
+1051 RGAALKGIAVDWH
-1064 SELGTIKSGITDTK
+1064 SELGTIRSGITDPE
-1078 GVLTAEYFPGNVL
+1078 GVLTAEYFPGTVL
-1091 GLDSLY
+1091 GTDRLY
-1097 FSMSLLEPERAVSIE
+1097 FSLSLLEPEWAVSIDVIAHAE
-1112 VLADANSMSFPV
+1112 SMNFPTG
-1124 DLMSPVP
+1124 LMSPVP

-1163 WENEADPEE
+1163 WEVETDPEE
-1172 RPRIRPAQGFTN
+1172 RPTIRPKQGFTN
-1184 QQGQTTVYIASDFSG
+1184 QQGQTTVYITSDFSG

-1204 IRSLASGQGALFEPI
+1204 IRSLASGKGTVFEPI
-1219 RFGETQG
+1219 RFGGTQG
-1226 RSHSLEQA
+1226 RTHSPEQA
-1234 SPPSASDSGTSST
+1234 APPSASDAGTSST

>member
-1 MADSLRPAVQLFI
+1 MADSLRPAAQLFI
-14 QLFGEQTSTAQD
+14 QLFGEQTSTAQN
-26 RLSKLRSYVEQGGSF
+26 RLSKLWSYIEQGGSI
-41 FPLVEKGLA
+41 FPLVERGLP

-55 YGLEQEEARRFLRRA
+55 YGLEQEEAQRFLRRA

-82 EHHVQWDKVGSTGP
+82 ERHAQGDKVGPTGP
-96 TSGLMSL
+96 SSGLMSL
-103 VDGPQ
+103 VVGPR
-108 LERIFDLQL
+108 LERMFDLQL
-117 RAKCPSDSLES
+117 KTKCPSDSLES
-128 MFGPVA
+128 MFGPSA
-134 YLLFLYRLI
+134 YLVFLYRLI
-143 RDLIESVGDDTKLPL
+143 RDLIECVGDNTKLPL

-167 LTIDSKTVNAPE
+167 LTVDSKTLNAPE

-188 LQAFIAANTTLPV
+188 LQAFIAANTTVPI

-225 VAGFNNR
+225 VAGFNGR

-239 IVDGKFPNFLH
+239 VVDVKFPNFLH
-250 SGSLTSLAAAAL
+250 SGSLTRLAAAAL

-277 EEYKNY
+277 EEYKNFEEMY
-283 EDRSQFY
+283 QFY
-290 LENFGTEGLEFIN
+290 LENFGTEDLEFIN
-303 LNQIFYLAERTN
+303 LSQIYYLAERTN
-315 LVAEEVTRLFS
+315 LVAEEVTSLFS

-351 SGSVFINDN
+351 SGSVYINDN
-360 AHPAIGITTQ
+360 AHPAIGVTTQ
-370 SGISFHRIIVNPI
+370 TEKYFHRIIVNPNS
-383 TPKGLNTFDRLNRKL
+383 PRGLNTFDRLNRKL

-450 RYNCTAADFAVFL
+450 RHNCTAADFAVFL
-463 DEMSLYG
+463 DELSLYG

-476 QFDQVFNNQD
+476 QFDQVFNSQD

-491 LKLDGTAFAL
+491 LKLDGTPFAL
-501 IPISEKDNLTVSQL
+501 IPTSDQDNLTVSQL
-515 CGGLGIDLQTYHYL
+515 CSGLGIDLQTYHYL

-534 QAHGLTDKLERS
+534 QAHDLTDNLVRS
-546 SAVVSS
+546 SAVISS

-557 RLSRL
+557 KLPRL

-575 VLSVPGDESWLNG
+575 VLGGESWLKG
-588 LAGKPRI
+588 LAGRPGI
-595 VSMVDEDSRNE
+595 VDVVDDDSRIG
-606 DTADRP
+606 AMAGGP

-647 LSEFSRQDQEFFDKI
+647 LSDFSQQDQQFFDKV

-670 LSNSSFLIAGIPPA
+670 LSNNSFLVAGIPPA
-684 GNSDWLDLLSIKDGE
+684 GESDWLDLLSIDSEG
-699 LPPVVDVN
+699 LAPVVDAN
-707 GLILPTALTPEDYSD
+707 GLILASAMTPEDYSA

-735 LDIEETQVSVLAEIM
+735 LRIEETQVSVLAEIM
-750 LAVLLQA
+750 LTVLLQA

-777 ELALLVLKWVDAS
+777 ELAILVLNWVDAS
-790 VHRLLRQVHDRTDLE
+790 VYQLLRQMHDRTDLE

-816 SDSLLELLAVVRQR
+816 SDPLLELLAVVRQR
-830 AEVVSMLGLSA
+830 AEVVSTLGLSA
-841 ALVRD
+841 ELVRD

-855 VDQSII
+855 IDQLT

-870 FSVRILYAMTTLIRA
+870 FSVRILYAMTTLARA
-885 FSMSEQPEQKL
+885 FSLSEQPEQKL

-906 PSRLSADALRVVQQ
+906 PSRLNVDALRVVQQ

-956 LDLLMRVYQLSMQTG
+956 LDLLIRVYQLSMQTG

-986 TDASEAYAQ
+986 TDASEVYAQ

-1013 IPGELKQLVRMTC
+1013 TPGELKQLVRMIYTV
-1026 TITPTEV
+1026 TTTEV
-1033 FAGKPGEKAIITM
+1033 FARKKDEKAIITM

-1051 QGAALKGVAVDWH
+1051 RGAALKGVAVDWH
-1064 SELGTIKSGITDTK
+1064 SELGTIRSGITDPN
-1078 GVLTAEYFPGNVL
+1078 GVLTAEYFPGKVL
-1091 GLDSLY
+1091 GTDSLY
-1097 FSMSLLEPERAVSIE
+1097 FSMSLLEPEWVVSIN
-1112 VLADANSMSFPV
+1112 VIADANSMSFPTA
-1124 DLMSPVP
+1124 LISPVP

-1145 TMVDQYG
+1145 TMVDEYG

-1163 WENEADPEE
+1163 WEEGTDPEE

-1184 QQGQTTVYIASDFSG
+1184 QQGQTTVHITSDFSD
-1199 EFEVG
+1199 EFVVG
-1204 IRSLASGQGALFEPI
+1204 IRSLASGQGVLFEPI

>member
-1 MADSLRPAVQLFI
+1 MADSLRPAAQLFI
-14 QLFGEQTSTAQD
+14 QLFGQQTSTAQN
-26 RLSKLRSYVEQGGSF
+26 RLSKLWSYVEEGGSF
-41 FPLVEKGLA
+41 FPLVEKGIP

-70 NSLATYVRRRFI
+70 NSLASYVRRRFI
-82 EHHVQWDKVGSTGP
+82 EHHVERDKAGSIGP
-96 TSGLMSL
+96 SSGLMSL

-128 MFGPVA
+128 MFGPSA
-134 YLLFLYRLI
+134 YLVFLYRLI
-143 RDLIESVGDDTKLPL
+143 RDLIESVGDDTQLPL

-167 LTIDSKTVNAPE
+167 LTVDSKAVNAPE

-188 LQAFIAANTTLPV
+188 LQAFIAANTVVPI
-201 EQALIKARYPNGLP
+201 EQALITARYPNGLP

-225 VAGFNNR
+225 VAGFSGR

-239 IVDGKFPNFLH
+239 IVDRKFPNFLH
-250 SGSLTSLAAAAL
+250 SASLTRLAAAAL

-277 EEYKNY
+277 EEYTY
-283 EDRSQFY
+283 PEDMYQFY
-290 LENFGTEGLEFIN
+290 LENFGTEDTEYLN
-303 LNQIFYLAERTN
+303 LNQIFYLAQRTN
-315 LVAEEVTRLFS
+315 LVAEEITSLFS

-332 RRSANVKYS
+332 RRSANVNYS

-351 SGSVFINDN
+351 SGSVYINDN

-370 SGISFHRIIVNPI
+370 SGNSFHRIIVNPN
-383 TPKGLNTFDRLNRKL
+383 TPRGLNTFDRLNRKL
-398 RLDKWLNLPPEQT
+398 RLDKWLNLSPEQT

-417 AIRAEARGAEKP
+417 AIRAQARGAEKP

-463 DEMSLYG
+463 DELSLYG

-491 LKLDGTAFAL
+491 LRLDGTPFAL
-501 IPISEKDNLTVSQL
+501 IPTSDQDNLTVSQL
-515 CGGLGIDLQTYHYL
+515 CSGLGIDLQTYHYL

-534 QAHGLTDKLERS
+534 QAHDLTDSLVRS
-546 SAVVSS
+546 SPVISS

-557 RLSRL
+557 KLPRL
-562 LNITPVEGVLMLR
+562 LNITPVEGVLMLS
-575 VLSVPGDESWLNG
+575 VLGGETWLKG
-588 LAGKPRI
+588 LAGTPCI
-595 VSMVDEDSRNE
+595 VDVAGDDSRI
-606 DTADRP
+606 DATAGDP

-620 MQACVQWCEQSNIS
+620 MQACVQWCEQSNMS

-647 LSEFSRQDQEFFDKI
+647 LSDFSQQDQQFFDKI
-662 GTLLPSAL
+662 GTLLPSAR
-670 LSNSSFLIAGIPPA
+670 LSNNSFLVAGIPPA
-684 GNSDWLDLLSIKDGE
+684 GESDWLDLLSIDSEG
-699 LPPVVDVN
+699 LAPVVDVN
-707 GLILPTALTPEDYSD
+707 GLILATAMTPEDYSA

-735 LDIEETQVSVLAEIM
+735 LDIEDAQVSVLAEIM

-777 ELALLVLKWVDAS
+777 ELAVLVLNWVDAS
-790 VHRLLRQVHDRTDLE
+790 VYQLLRQVYDRTDLE
-805 SPATERRRDEP
+805 PPATQRRRDEP
-816 SDSLLELLAVVRQR
+816 SDPLLQLLAVVRQR

-841 ALVRD
+841 ALLRD
-846 YLDYGYEVW
+846 YLDYGYEAW

-861 IIDPSQKYV
+861 DPSQKSV
-870 FSVRILYAMTTLIRA
+870 FSVRILYAMTTLTRA

-906 PSRLSADALRVVQQ
+906 PARPSEDALRVVQQ

-956 LDLLMRVYQLSMQTG
+956 LDLLIRVYQLSMQTG

-1003 QTQTRVPVVQ
+1003 QTQTPVPVVQ
-1013 IPGELKQLVRMTC
+1013 APGELKQLVRMTC
-1026 TITPTEV
+1026 AVEPTEV
-1033 FAGKPGEKAIITM
+1033 FASKKDEKAIITM

-1051 QGAALKGVAVDWH
+1051 RGAALKGIAVDWH
-1064 SELGTIKSGITDTK
+1064 SELGTIKSGITDPN
-1078 GVLTAEYFPGNVL
+1078 GVLTAEYFPGTVL
-1091 GLDSLY
+1091 GTDSLY
-1097 FSMSLLEPERAVSIE
+1097 FSMSLLEPEWAVSINVIAHAE
-1112 VLADANSMSFPV
+1112 SMSFPTG
-1124 DLMSPVP
+1124 LMSPVP

-1145 TMVDQYG
+1145 TMVDQYA

-1163 WENEADPEE
+1163 WEGDTDPEE
-1172 RPRIRPAQGFTN
+1172 RPTIRPAQGFTN
-1184 QQGQTTVYIASDFSG
+1184 QQGQTTVYITSDFSG

-1204 IRSLASGQGALFEPI
+1204 IRSLASGLGTLFEPI
-1219 RFGETQG
+1219 RFGVTQG

-1234 SPPSASDSGTSST
+1234 STPSASDSGTSST

>member
-1 MADSLRPAVQLFI
+1 MADSLRPAAQLFI
-14 QLFGEQTSTAQD
+14 QLFGQQTSTAQN
-26 RLSKLRSYVEQGGSF
+26 RLSKLWSYVEEGGSF
-41 FPLVEKGLA
+41 FPLVEKGIPL
-50 VLVGE
+50 LVGE
-55 YGLEQEEARRFLRRA
+55 YGLDQEEARRFLRRA
-70 NSLATYVRRRFI
+70 NSLASYVRRRFI
-82 EHHVQWDKVGSTGP
+82 EHHVKRDKAGSTGP
-96 TSGLMSL
+96 SSGLMSL

-117 RAKCPSDSLES
+117 RSKCPSDSLES
-128 MFGPVA
+128 MFGPSA
-134 YLLFLYRLI
+134 YLVFLYRLI
-143 RDLIESVGDDTKLPL
+143 RDLIESVGDDSKLPL

-167 LTIDSKTVNAPE
+167 LTVDSKAVNAPE

-188 LQAFIAANTTLPV
+188 LQAFIAANTEVPI
-201 EQALIKARYPNGLP
+201 EQALITARYPNGLP

-225 VAGFNNR
+225 VAGFSGR
-232 SVGDFAN
+232 SVGDFTN

-250 SGSLTSLAAAAL
+250 SASLTRLAAAAL
-262 AHASRLGPYQQQLLT
+262 AHASRLGPYQQRLLT
-277 EEYKNY
+277 EEYTY
-283 EDRSQFY
+283 PEDMYQFY
-290 LENFGTEGLEFIN
+290 LENFGTEDTEYLN
-303 LNQIFYLAERTN
+303 LNQIFYLAQRTN
-315 LVAEEVTRLFS
+315 LVAEEVTSLFS

-332 RRSANVKYS
+332 RRSDNVEYPEK
-341 SEPDVPEGGR
+341 PDVPEGGR
-351 SGSVFINDN
+351 SGSVYINDN

-370 SGISFHRIIVNPI
+370 SGNNFHRIIVNPN
-383 TPKGLNTFDRLNRKL
+383 TPRGLNTFDRLNRKL
-398 RLDKWLNLPPEQT
+398 RLDKWLNLSPEQT

-417 AIRAEARGAEKP
+417 AIRAQARGAEKP

-463 DEMSLYG
+463 DELSLYG

-491 LKLDGTAFAL
+491 LRLDGTPFAL
-501 IPISEKDNLTVSQL
+501 IPTSDQDNLTVSQL
-515 CGGLGIDLQTYHYL
+515 CSGLGIDLQTYHYL

-534 QAHGLTDKLERS
+534 QAHDLTDNLVRS
-546 SAVVSS
+546 SAVISS

-557 RLSRL
+557 KLSRL
-562 LNITPVEGVLMLR
+562 LNITPVEGVLMLS
-575 VLSVPGDESWLNG
+575 VLGGETWLKG

-595 VSMVDEDSRNE
+595 VDVAVDDSRI
-606 DTADRP
+606 DVTSGDP

-620 MQACVQWCEQSNIS
+620 MQACVQWCEQSNMS

-647 LSEFSRQDQEFFDKI
+647 LSDFSQQDQQFFDKI
-662 GTLLPSAL
+662 GTLLPSAR
-670 LSNSSFLIAGIPPA
+670 LSNNSFLVAGIPPA
-684 GNSDWLDLLSIKDGE
+684 GESDWLDLLSIDSEG
-699 LPPVVDVN
+699 LAPVVDVN
-707 GLILPTALTPEDYSD
+707 GLILATAMTPEDYSA

-735 LDIEETQVSVLAEIM
+735 LDIEEAQVSVLAEIM
-750 LAVLLQA
+750 LTVLLQA

-777 ELALLVLKWVDAS
+777 ELAVLVLNWVDAS
-790 VHRLLRQVHDRTDLE
+790 VYQLLRQVYDRTDLE
-805 SPATERRRDEP
+805 PPATQRRRDEP
-816 SDSLLELLAVVRQR
+816 SDPLLELLAVVRQR

-841 ALVRD
+841 ALLQD
-846 YLDYGYEVW
+846 YLDYGYEAW
-855 VDQSII
+855 VDQII

-870 FSVRILYAMTTLIRA
+870 FSVRILYAMTTLTRA
-885 FSMSEQPEQKL
+885 FSMSAQPEQKL

-906 PSRLSADALRVVQQ
+906 PARPSEDALRVVQQ

-956 LDLLMRVYQLSMQTG
+956 LDLLIRVYQLSMQTG

-1013 IPGELKQLVRMTC
+1013 APGELKQLVRMTC
-1026 TITPTEV
+1026 AVEPTEV
-1033 FAGKPGEKAIITM
+1033 FASKKDEKAFITM

-1051 QGAALKGVAVDWH
+1051 RGAALKGIAVDWH
-1064 SELGTIKSGITDTK
+1064 SELGTIRSGITDPD
-1078 GVLTAEYFPGNVL
+1078 GVLTAEYFPGTVL
-1091 GLDSLY
+1091 GTDSLY
-1097 FSMSLLEPERAVSIE
+1097 FSLSLLEPEWAVSIDVIAHAE
-1112 VLADANSMSFPV
+1112 SMNFPTG
-1124 DLMSPVP
+1124 LMSPVP

-1163 WENEADPEE
+1163 WEVETDPEE
-1172 RPRIRPAQGFTN
+1172 RPTIRPAQGFTN
-1184 QQGQTTVYIASDFSG
+1184 QQGQTTVYITSDFSG

-1204 IRSLASGQGALFEPI
+1204 IRSLASGLGTLFEPI
-1219 RFGETQG
+1219 RFGVTQG

-1234 SPPSASDSGTSST
+1234 STPSASDSGTSST

>member
-1 MADSLRPAVQLFI
+1 MADSLRPAAQLFI
-14 QLFGEQTSTAQD
+14 QLFGEQTSTAQN
-26 RLSKLRSYVEQGGSF
+26 RLSKLWNYIEQGGSF
-41 FPLVEKGLA
+41 FPLVEKGLP

-82 EHHVQWDKVGSTGP
+82 EHNVQRDKAGSTGP
-96 TSGLMSL
+96 SSGLMSI

-108 LERIFDLQL
+108 LEKIFTLQL
-117 RAKCPSDSLES
+117 TAKCPADSLES
-128 MFGPVA
+128 MFGPSA
-134 YLLFLYRLI
+134 YLVFLYRLI
-143 RDLIESVGDDTKLPL
+143 RDLIESVGGDTKLPL

-167 LTIDSKTVNAPE
+167 LTVDSKTVNAPE

-188 LQAFIAANTTLPV
+188 LQAFIAANTTVPI

-215 YYQHWVTVDG
+215 YYQHWVTVDW
-225 VAGFNNR
+225 VAGFNGR

-239 IVDGKFPNFLH
+239 IVDEKFPNFLH
-250 SGSLTSLAAAAL
+250 SGSLTRLAAAAL
-262 AHASRLGPYQQQLLT
+262 AHASRLGPYQQRLLIEPYKTFDDYLAFYLDNFGAGAHIEIQGLAYIFSLT
-277 EEYKNY
+277 EH
-283 EDRSQFY
+283 
-290 LENFGTEGLEFIN
+290 
-303 LNQIFYLAERTN
+303 AN
-315 LVAEEVTRLFS
+315 LVAEEVISLLS
-326 VGDYAP
+326 VGDHAP
-332 RRSANVKYS
+332 RRSANVSY
-341 SEPDVPEGGR
+341 PDKTPLPESGR
-351 SGSVFINDN
+351 SGSVYINNN

-370 SGISFHRIIVNPI
+370 SQSSLNRIMVAP
-383 TPKGLNTFDRLNRKL
+383 TTSEGLNFFDRLNRKL
-398 RLDKWLNLPPEQT
+398 RLDKWLDLPSEQT

-417 AIRAEARGAEKP
+417 AIRAQARGAEKP

-434 SVNVIH
+434 SVSVIH

-463 DEMSLYG
+463 DELSLYG

-501 IPISEKDNLTVSQL
+501 IPTSEKDNLTVSQL
-515 CGGLGIDLQTYHYL
+515 CSGLGIDLQTYHYL

-534 QAHGLTDKLERS
+534 QAHDLTDNLERS
-546 SAVVSS
+546 PAVISS

-557 RLSRL
+557 KLPRL
-562 LNITPVEGVLMLR
+562 LNITPVEGVLMLS
-575 VLSVPGDESWLNG
+575 VLGGETWLKG

-595 VSMVDEDSRNE
+595 ADVADDRSRI
-606 DTADRP
+606 DATAGGA

-647 LSEFSRQDQEFFDKI
+647 LREFSQQDQQFFDKI
-662 GTLLPSAL
+662 GTLLPSAR
-670 LSNSSFLIAGIPPA
+670 LSNNSFLVAGIPPA
-684 GNSDWLDLLSIKDGE
+684 GGSDWLDLLSIESEG
-699 LPPVVDVN
+699 LAPLVDVN
-707 GLILPTALTPEDYSD
+707 GLILPTALTPEGYLV

-735 LDIEETQVSVLAEIM
+735 LDIEEIQVSGLAEIM
-750 LAVLLQA
+750 LTVLLQA

-777 ELALLVLKWVDAS
+777 ELAILVLNWIDAS
-790 VHRLLRQVHDRTDLE
+790 VYQLLRQVYDRTALE
-805 SPATERRRDEP
+805 SPATQRMRDEP
-816 SDSLLELLAVVRQR
+816 SDPLLQLLAVVRQR
-830 AEVVSMLGLSA
+830 AEVVSTLGLSA

-846 YLDYGYEVW
+846 YLDYGYEEW
-855 VDQSII
+855 VDQLT
-861 IIDPSQKYV
+861 IIDPSEKYV
-870 FSVRILYAMTTLIRA
+870 FSVHILYAMTTLSRA
-885 FSMSEQPEQKL
+885 FSLSEQPEQKL

-906 PSRLSADALRVVQQ
+906 PPKLSDDALRVVQQ

-986 TDASEAYAQ
+986 TEASEAYAQ

-1013 IPGELKQLVRMTC
+1013 IPGELNQLVRMTC
-1026 TITPTEV
+1026 TVTPTEV
-1033 FAGKPGEKAIITM
+1033 IALKPGEKAIISM

-1051 QGAALKGVAVDWH
+1051 QGEALKGVAVGWH
-1064 SELGTIKSGITDTK
+1064 SELGTIRSGITDTN
-1078 GVLTAEYFPGNVL
+1078 GVLTAEYLPGKVL
-1091 GLDSLY
+1091 GTDSLY
-1097 FSMSLLEPERAVSIE
+1097 FSMSLLEPEWAVSIN
-1112 VLADANSMSFPV
+1112 VIADANSMNFPIV
-1124 DLMSPVP
+1124 EMSPVP
-1131 TEVVPLGQEITLYA
+1131 TGVVRLGQEITLFA
-1145 TMVDQYG
+1145 KMMDKYG
-1152 NLGANMLVDWA
+1152 NLGGNMLVDWA
-1163 WENEADPEE
+1163 WHKDTDPEK
-1172 RPRIRPAQGFTN
+1172 RPTIRPAQGFTN
-1184 QQGQTTVYIASDFSG
+1184 QLGVTTVYITSDFSG
-1199 EFEVG
+1199 QFEVG
-1204 IRSLASGQGALFEPI
+1204 IRSLASGQGTNFEPI
-1219 RFGETQG
+1219 RFGVPQG

-1234 SPPSASDSGTSST
+1234 PAPSGSDAGTSST

>member
-1 MADSLRPAVQLFI
+1 MADSLRPAAQLFI
-14 QLFGEQTSTAQD
+14 QLFGEQPTTAQN
-26 RLSKLRSYVEQGGSF
+26 RLSTLWSYIEQGGSF

-55 YGLEQEEARRFLRRA
+55 YGLEQEEARHFLRRA

-82 EHHVQWDKVGSTGP
+82 EHHAQEEKAGSTGP
-96 TSGLMSL
+96 SSGLMTL

-117 RAKCPSDSLES
+117 RTKCPSDSLES
-128 MFGPVA
+128 MFGPSA
-134 YLLFLYRLI
+134 YLVFLYRLI
-143 RDLIESVGDDTKLPL
+143 RDLIEPVGDDTKLPL
-158 HERRTDLMT
+158 HERRTDLLT
-167 LTIDSKTVNAPE
+167 LTVDSKTLNAPE

-188 LQAFIAANTTLPV
+188 LQAFIAANTQVPI
-201 EQALIKARYPNGLP
+201 EQALIEARYPNGLP

-225 VAGFNNR
+225 VAGFNDR

-239 IVDGKFPNFLH
+239 IVDAKFPSFLH
-250 SGSLTSLAAAAL
+250 SGSLTRHAAAAL
-262 AHASRLGPYQQQLLT
+262 AHASRLGPYQQKLLT
-277 EEYKNY
+277 EEYKNWQ
-283 EDRSQFY
+283 DMNQFY
-290 LENFGTEGLEFIN
+290 LENFGTGDIEYLN
-303 LNQIFYLAERTN
+303 LNQIFFLAQRTN
-315 LVAEEVTRLFS
+315 LVAEEVTSLLS

-332 RRSANVKYS
+332 RRSANVNYS
-341 SEPDVPEGGR
+341 SAPDVPEGGR
-351 SGSVFINDN
+351 SGSVYINDN
-360 AHPAIGITTQ
+360 AHPAIGIVTQ
-370 SGISFHRIIVNPI
+370 SGNNFHRIFVNPN
-383 TPKGLNTFDRLNRKL
+383 TLKGLNTFDRLNRKL

-450 RYNCTAADFAVFL
+450 RHNCTAADFAVFL
-463 DEMSLYG
+463 DELSLYG

-476 QFDQVFNNQD
+476 QFDQVFNSQD

-491 LKLDGTAFAL
+491 LKLDGTPFAL
-501 IPISEKDNLTVSQL
+501 MPTSNQDNLTVSQL
-515 CGGLGIDLQTYHYL
+515 CSGLGIDLQTYHYL

-534 QAHGLTDKLERS
+534 QAHDLTDKLERS
-546 SAVVSS
+546 PSVISS

-557 RLSRL
+557 KLPRL
-562 LNITPVEGVLMLR
+562 LNITPVEGVLMLS
-575 VLSVPGDESWLNG
+575 VLGGETWLKG

-595 VSMVDEDSRNE
+595 VDVADDDSRI
-606 DTADRP
+606 DATADGP

-647 LSEFSRQDQEFFDKI
+647 LREFSQQDQQFFDKI
-662 GTLLPSAL
+662 DALLPSAR
-670 LSNSSFLIAGIPPA
+670 LSNNSFLLAGIPPA
-684 GNSDWLDLLSIKDGE
+684 GESDWLDLLSIDSEG
-699 LPPVVDVN
+699 LAPVVDAN
-707 GLILPTALTPEDYSD
+707 GLILATAMTPEDYVA
-722 FAREKLEWAVRNG
+722 FARVKLEWAVRNG
-735 LDIEETQVSVLAEIM
+735 LEIEESQVSVLAEIM
-750 LAVLLQA
+750 LTVLLQA

-772 AGIEG
+772 VGIEG
-777 ELALLVLKWVDAS
+777 ELAILVLNWVDAS
-790 VHRLLRQVHDRTDLE
+790 VYQLLRQMHDRTELE

-816 SDSLLELLAVVRQR
+816 SDPLLELLAVVRQR
-830 AEVVSMLGLSA
+830 AEVVSTLGLSA
-841 ALVRD
+841 ELVGD

-855 VDQSII
+855 IDQLT

-870 FSVRILYAMTTLIRA
+870 FSVHILYAMTTLARA
-885 FSMSEQPEQKL
+885 FSLSEQPEQKL

-946 ETQVLKTLEQ
+946 EIQVLKTLEQ

-1003 QTQTRVPVVQ
+1003 QTQTRVPVMQ
-1013 IPGELKQLVRMTC
+1013 IPGELKRLVRMTC
-1026 TITPTEV
+1026 TVPVTEV
-1033 FAGKPGEKAIITM
+1033 VAGKPGEKAIITL

-1051 QGAALKGVAVDWH
+1051 QGAALKGVAVEWH
-1064 SELGTIKSGITDTK
+1064 SQLGTIRSGITDTK
-1078 GVLTAEYFPGNVL
+1078 GVLTAEYSPGRVL
-1091 GLDSLY
+1091 GTDNLY
-1097 FSMSLLEPERAVSIE
+1097 FSISLLEPEWVVSIN
-1112 VLADANSMSFPV
+1112 VIADADSMSFPTA
-1124 DLMSPVP
+1124 LMSPVP

>member
-1 MADSLRPAVQLFI
+1 MADSLRPAAQLFI
-14 QLFGEQTSTAQD
+14 QLFGEQTSTAQN
-26 RLSKLRSYVEQGGSF
+26 RLSKLWSYIEQGGSI

-82 EHHVQWDKVGSTGP
+82 EDHAQGDKVGSTGP
-96 TSGLMSL
+96 SSGLMSL

-108 LERIFDLQL
+108 LERLFDLQL
-117 RAKCPSDSLES
+117 KAKCPSDSLES
-128 MFGPVA
+128 MFGPSA
-134 YLLFLYRLI
+134 YLVFLYRLI
-143 RDLIESVGDDTKLPL
+143 RDLIEPVGDDTKLPL

-167 LTIDSKTVNAPE
+167 LTVDSKTVNAPE

-188 LQAFIAANTTLPV
+188 LQAFIAANTTVPI

-225 VAGFNNR
+225 VAGFNGR

-239 IVDGKFPNFLH
+239 IVDVKFPNFLH
-250 SGSLTSLAAAAL
+250 SGSLTRLAAAAL
-262 AHASRLGPYQQQLLT
+262 AHASRLGPYQQQLVT
-277 EEYKNY
+277 EEYKNSEEMY
-283 EDRSQFY
+283 QFY
-290 LENFGTEGLEFIN
+290 LENFGTEDFEFLN

-315 LVAEEVTRLFS
+315 LVAEEVTSLLS

-341 SEPDVPEGGR
+341 SEPDLPEGGR
-351 SGSVFINDN
+351 SGSVYINDN
-360 AHPAIGITTQ
+360 AHPAIGISTQ
-370 SGISFHRIIVNPI
+370 SENNFHRITVNPN
-383 TPKGLNTFDRLNRKL
+383 TPRGLNTFDRLNRKL

-417 AIRAEARGAEKP
+417 AIRAEALGAEKP

-463 DEMSLYG
+463 DELSLYG

-491 LKLDGTAFAL
+491 LRLDGTPFAL
-501 IPISEKDNLTVSQL
+501 IPTSDQDNLTVSQL
-515 CGGLGIDLQTYHYL
+515 CSGLGIDLQTYHYL

-534 QAHGLTDKLERS
+534 QAHDLSDNLVRS
-546 SAVVSS
+546 SAVISS

-557 RLSRL
+557 KLPRL

-575 VLSVPGDESWLNG
+575 VLGGETWLKG

-595 VSMVDEDSRNE
+595 VDVADDDSRI
-606 DTADRP
+606 DATAGGP

-647 LSEFSRQDQEFFDKI
+647 LSEFSQQDQQFFDKI
-662 GTLLPSAL
+662 GTLLPSAR
-670 LSNSSFLIAGIPPA
+670 LSNNSFLVAGIPPA
-684 GNSDWLDLLSIKDGE
+684 GESDWLDLLSIDSEG
-699 LPPVVDVN
+699 LAPVVDAN
-707 GLILPTALTPEDYSD
+707 GLILATAMTPEDYSA
-722 FAREKLEWAVRNG
+722 FVREKLEWAVRNG
-735 LDIEETQVSVLAEIM
+735 LNIEETQVSVLAEIM

-777 ELALLVLKWVDAS
+777 ELAVLVLKWVDAS
-790 VHRLLRQVHDRTDLE
+790 VYQLLRQVYDRTDLE
-805 SPATERRRDEP
+805 SPSKERRRDEP
-816 SDSLLELLAVVRQR
+816 SDPLLELLSVVRQR

-861 IIDPSQKYV
+861 NDPTQKYV
-870 FSVRILYAMTTLIRA
+870 FSVRILYAMTTLTRA

-906 PSRLSADALRVVQQ
+906 PSGLSVDALRVVQQ

-956 LDLLMRVYQLSMQTG
+956 LDLLIRVYQVSMQTG

-986 TDASEAYAQ
+986 TDASDAYAQ

-1013 IPGELKQLVRMTC
+1013 TPGELKQLVRMTY
-1026 TITPTEV
+1026 TVTTTEV
-1033 FAGKPGEKAIITM
+1033 FARKKDEKAIITM

-1051 QGAALKGVAVDWH
+1051 RGAALKGVAVEWH
-1064 SELGTIKSGITDTK
+1064 CELGTIRSGITDTN

-1091 GLDSLY
+1091 GTDSLY
-1097 FSMSLLEPERAVSIE
+1097 FSMSLLEPEWAVGIN
-1112 VLADANSMSFPV
+1112 VIADANSMNFPTG
-1124 DLMSPVP
+1124 LMSPVP

-1163 WENEADPEE
+1163 WEEGTDPEE
-1172 RPRIRPAQGFTN
+1172 RPTIRPAQGFTN
-1184 QQGQTTVYIASDFSG
+1184 QQGETTVHITSDFSG
-1199 EFEVG
+1199 EFQVG
-1204 IRSLASGQGALFEPI
+1204 IRSLASGLGTLFEPI
-1219 RFGETQG
+1219 RFGLTQG

>member
-1 MADSLRPAVQLFI
+1 MADSLRPAAQLFI
-14 QLFGEQTSTAQD
+14 QLFGEQTSTAQN
-26 RLSKLRSYVEQGGSF
+26 RLSKLWSYVEQGGSF
-41 FPLVEKGLA
+41 FPLVEKGLP

-82 EHHVQWDKVGSTGP
+82 EHHEQADKVGPTGP
-96 TSGLMSL
+96 SSGLMSL
-103 VDGPQ
+103 VKGPQ

-117 RAKCPSDSLES
+117 GAKCPSDSLES
-128 MFGPVA
+128 MFGPSA
-134 YLLFLYRLI
+134 YLVFLYRLI

-158 HERRTDLMT
+158 HERRTDLMK
-167 LTIDSKTVNAPE
+167 LTVDSKAVNAPE

-188 LQAFIAANTTLPV
+188 LQAFIAANTEVPL

-215 YYQHWVTVDG
+215 YYQHWITVDG
-225 VAGFNNR
+225 VAGFNGR

-239 IVDGKFPNFLH
+239 IIDEKFPNFLH
-250 SGSLTSLAAAAL
+250 SGSLTRLAAAAR

-277 EEYKNY
+277 EPYKTVDNY
-283 EDRSQFY
+283 VAFY
-290 LENFGTEGLEFIN
+290 LDNFDVGAHIAIQGLAYIFSLTEH
-303 LNQIFYLAERTN
+303 AN
-315 LVAEEVTRLFS
+315 LVAEEVISLLS
-326 VGDYAP
+326 VGDHTP
-332 RRSANVKYS
+332 WRSANVNY
-341 SEPDVPEGGR
+341 PDQTLLPESGR
-351 SGSVFINDN
+351 SGSVYINNN
-360 AHPAIGITTQ
+360 AHPAIGITAQ
-370 SGISFHRIIVNPI
+370 SGSSFNKIMIEP
-383 TPKGLNTFDRLNRKL
+383 TTSEGLNFFDRLNRKL
-398 RLDKWLNLPPEQT
+398 RLDKWLSLPPEQT

-417 AIRAEARGAEKP
+417 AIRAQARGAEKP

-440 ALGLFQRLRE
+440 ALGVFQRLRE

-463 DEMSLYG
+463 DELSLYG

-486 NYREP
+486 NYRKP
-491 LKLDGTAFAL
+491 LRLDGTPFAL
-501 IPISEKDNLTVSQL
+501 IPTSDQDNLTVSQL
-515 CGGLGIDLQTYHYL
+515 CSGLGIDLQTYHYL

-534 QAHGLTDKLERS
+534 QAHDLTDNLVRS
-546 SAVVSS
+546 PAVISS

-557 RLSRL
+557 KLPRL
-562 LNITPVEGVLMLR
+562 LNITPVEGVLMLS
-575 VLSVPGDESWLNG
+575 VLGGETWLKG

-595 VSMVDEDSRNE
+595 VDVADDDSRT
-606 DTADRP
+606 DATAGGP

-647 LSEFSRQDQEFFDKI
+647 LSDFSQQDQQFFDKI
-662 GTLLPSAL
+662 GTLLPSAR
-670 LSNSSFLIAGIPPA
+670 LSNNSFLVAGIPPA
-684 GNSDWLDLLSIKDGE
+684 GGSDWLDLLSIDSEG
-699 LPPVVDVN
+699 LAPVVDAN
-707 GLILPTALTPEDYSD
+707 GLILATAMTPEDYSA

-735 LDIEETQVSVLAEIM
+735 LDIEEAQVSVLAEIM
-750 LAVLLQA
+750 LTVLLQA

-777 ELALLVLKWVDAS
+777 ELAILVLNWVDAS
-790 VHRLLRQVHDRTDLE
+790 VYQLLRQVYDRTDLE
-805 SPATERRRDEP
+805 PPATQRRRDEP
-816 SDSLLELLAVVRQR
+816 SDPLLELLAVVRQR

-846 YLDYGYEVW
+846 YLDYGYEAW

-870 FSVRILYAMTTLIRA
+870 FSVRILYAMTTLTRA

-906 PSRLSADALRVVQQ
+906 PARPSEDALRVVQQ

-1013 IPGELKQLVRMTC
+1013 APGELKQLVRMTC
-1026 TITPTEV
+1026 AVEPTEV
-1033 FAGKPGEKAIITM
+1033 FASKKDEKAIITM

-1051 QGAALKGVAVDWH
+1051 RGAALKGIAVDWH
-1064 SELGTIKSGITDTK
+1064 SELGTIRSGITDPE
-1078 GVLTAEYFPGNVL
+1078 GVLTAEYFPGTVL
-1091 GLDSLY
+1091 GTDRLY
-1097 FSMSLLEPERAVSIE
+1097 FSLSLLEPEWAVSIDVIAHAE
-1112 VLADANSMSFPV
+1112 SMNFPTG
-1124 DLMSPVP
+1124 LMSPVP

-1152 NLGANMLVDWA
+1152 NLGANMLVGWA
-1163 WENEADPEE
+1163 WEVETDPEE
-1172 RPRIRPAQGFTN
+1172 RPTIRPKQGFTN
-1184 QQGQTTVYIASDFSG
+1184 QQGQTTVYITSDFSG

-1204 IRSLASGQGALFEPI
+1204 IRSLASGKGTVFEPI
-1219 RFGETQG
+1219 RFGGTQG
-1226 RSHSLEQA
+1226 RTHSPEQA
-1234 SPPSASDSGTSST
+1234 APPSASDAGTSST

>member
-1 MADSLRPAVQLFI
+1 MADSLRPAAQLFI
-14 QLFGEQTSTAQD
+14 QLFGEQTSTAQN
-26 RLSKLRSYVEQGGSF
+26 RLSKLWSYVEEGGSF
-41 FPLVEKGLA
+41 FPLVEKGIP

-70 NSLATYVRRRFI
+70 NSLASYVRRRFI
-82 EHHVQWDKVGSTGP
+82 EHHVKRDKAGPTGP
-96 TSGLMSL
+96 SSGLMSL

-128 MFGPVA
+128 MFGPSA
-134 YLLFLYRLI
+134 YLVFLYRLI
-143 RDLIESVGDDTKLPL
+143 RDLIESVGDDSKLPL

-167 LTIDSKTVNAPE
+167 LTVDSKAVNAPE

-188 LQAFIAANTTLPV
+188 LQAFITANTTVPI
-201 EQALIKARYPNGLP
+201 EQALIEARYPNGLP
-215 YYQHWVTVDG
+215 YYQHWVTIDG
-225 VAGFNNR
+225 VAGFSGR

-250 SGSLTSLAAAAL
+250 SASLTRLAAAAL
-262 AHASRLGPYQQQLLT
+262 AHASRLGPYQQRLLT
-277 EEYKNY
+277 EEYTY
-283 EDRSQFY
+283 PEDMYQFY
-290 LENFGTEGLEFIN
+290 LENFGTEDTEYLN
-303 LNQIFYLAERTN
+303 LNQIFYLAQRTN
-315 LVAEEVTRLFS
+315 LVAEEITSLFS

-332 RRSANVKYS
+332 RRSANVNYS

-351 SGSVFINDN
+351 SGSVYINDN

-370 SGISFHRIIVNPI
+370 SGNNFHRIIVNPN
-383 TPKGLNTFDRLNRKL
+383 TPRGLNTFDRLNRKL
-398 RLDKWLNLPPEQT
+398 RLDKWLNLSPEQT

-417 AIRAEARGAEKP
+417 AIRAQARGAEKP

-463 DEMSLYG
+463 DELSLYG

-491 LKLDGTAFAL
+491 LRLDGTPFAL
-501 IPISEKDNLTVSQL
+501 IPTSDQDNLTVSQL
-515 CGGLGIDLQTYHYL
+515 CSGLGIDLQTYHYL

-534 QAHGLTDKLERS
+534 QAHDLTDSLVRS
-546 SAVVSS
+546 APVISS

-557 RLSRL
+557 KLPRL
-562 LNITPVEGVLMLR
+562 LNITPVEGVLMLS
-575 VLSVPGDESWLNG
+575 VLGGESWLKG
-588 LAGKPRI
+588 LAGEPRI
-595 VSMVDEDSRNE
+595 VDVADDDSRI
-606 DTADRP
+606 DATAGGP

-620 MQACVQWCEQSNIS
+620 MQACVQWCEQSNMS

-647 LSEFSRQDQEFFDKI
+647 LSDFSQQDQQFFDEI
-662 GTLLPSAL
+662 GTLLPSVR
-670 LSNSSFLIAGIPPA
+670 LSNNSFLVAGIPPA
-684 GNSDWLDLLSIKDGE
+684 GESDWLDLLSIDSEG
-699 LPPVVDVN
+699 LAPLVDVN
-707 GLILPTALTPEDYSD
+707 GLILATAMTPEDYSA

-735 LDIEETQVSVLAEIM
+735 LDIEEAQVSVLAEIM

-777 ELALLVLKWVDAS
+777 ELAVLVLNWVDAS
-790 VHRLLRQVHDRTDLE
+790 VYQLLRQVYDRTDLE
-805 SPATERRRDEP
+805 PPATQRRRDEP
-816 SDSLLELLAVVRQR
+816 SDPLLELLAVVRQR

-841 ALVRD
+841 ALLRD
-846 YLDYGYEVW
+846 YLDYGYEAW
-855 VDQSII
+855 VDQS
-861 IIDPSQKYV
+861 IIDPSQKYE
-870 FSVRILYAMTTLIRA
+870 FSVRILYAMTTLTRA
-885 FSMSEQPEQKL
+885 FSMSAQPEQKL

-906 PSRLSADALRVVQQ
+906 PARPSEDALRVVQQ

-956 LDLLMRVYQLSMQTG
+956 LDLLIRVYQLSMQTG

-1013 IPGELKQLVRMTC
+1013 APGELKQLVRMTC
-1026 TITPTEV
+1026 AVEPTEV
-1033 FAGKPGEKAIITM
+1033 FASKKDETAVITM

-1051 QGAALKGVAVDWH
+1051 RGAALKGIAVDWH
-1064 SELGTIKSGITDTK
+1064 SELGTISSGITDPE
-1078 GVLTAEYFPGNVL
+1078 GVLTAEYSPGTVL
-1091 GLDSLY
+1091 GTDSLY
-1097 FSMSLLEPERAVSIE
+1097 FSLNLLEPEWAVSIDVIAHAE
-1112 VLADANSMSFPV
+1112 SMNFPTG
-1124 DLMSPVP
+1124 LMSPVP

-1163 WENEADPEE
+1163 WEVETDPEE
-1172 RPRIRPAQGFTN
+1172 RPTIRPAQGFTN
-1184 QQGQTTVYIASDFSG
+1184 QQGVARVHVSSAVSG
-1199 EFEVG
+1199 EFVLG
-1204 IRSLASGQGALFEPI
+1204 IHSLASGLGTLFEPI
-1219 RFGETQG
+1219 RFGVTQG

-1234 SPPSASDSGTSST
+1234 STPSASDSGTSST

>member
-1 MADSLRPAVQLFI
+1 MADSLRPAAQLFI
-14 QLFGEQTSTAQD
+14 QLFGQQTSTAQN
-26 RLSKLRSYVEQGGSF
+26 RLSKLWSYVEEGGSF
-41 FPLVEKGLA
+41 FPLVEKGIPL
-50 VLVGE
+50 LVGE

-70 NSLATYVRRRFI
+70 NSLASYVRRRFI
-82 EHHVQWDKVGSTGP
+82 EHPVKRDNAGSTGP
-96 TSGLMSL
+96 SSGLMSL
-103 VDGPQ
+103 VDDGPQ

-128 MFGPVA
+128 MFGPSA
-134 YLLFLYRLI
+134 YLVFLYRLI
-143 RDLIESVGDDTKLPL
+143 RDLIESVGDDSKLPL

-167 LTIDSKTVNAPE
+167 LTVDSKAVNAPE

-188 LQAFIAANTTLPV
+188 LQAFIAANTVVPI
-201 EQALIKARYPNGLP
+201 EQALITARYPNGLP

-225 VAGFNNR
+225 VAGFSGR

-250 SGSLTSLAAAAL
+250 SAPLTRLAAAAL
-262 AHASRLGPYQQQLLT
+262 AHASRLGPYQQRLLT
-277 EEYKNY
+277 EEYTY
-283 EDRSQFY
+283 PEDRYQFY
-290 LENFGTEGLEFIN
+290 LENFGTEDTEYLN
-303 LNQIFYLAERTN
+303 LNQIFFLAQRTN
-315 LVAEEVTRLFS
+315 LVAEEVTSLFS

-332 RRSANVKYS
+332 RRSDNVEYPEK
-341 SEPDVPEGGR
+341 PDVPEGGR
-351 SGSVFINDN
+351 SGSVYINDN

-370 SGISFHRIIVNPI
+370 SGKNFHRIIVNPN
-383 TPKGLNTFDRLNRKL
+383 TPRGLNTFDRLNRKL
-398 RLDKWLNLPPEQT
+398 RLDKWLNLSPEQT

-417 AIRAEARGAEKP
+417 AIRAQARGAEKP

-463 DEMSLYG
+463 DELSLYG

-491 LKLDGTAFAL
+491 LRLDGTPFAL
-501 IPISEKDNLTVSQL
+501 IPTSDQDNLTVSQL
-515 CGGLGIDLQTYHYL
+515 CSGLGIDLQTYHYL

-534 QAHGLTDKLERS
+534 QAHDLTDNLVRS
-546 SAVVSS
+546 APVISS

-557 RLSRL
+557 KLPRL
-562 LNITPVEGVLMLR
+562 LNITPVEGVLMLS
-575 VLSVPGDESWLNG
+575 VLGGETWLKG

-595 VSMVDEDSRNE
+595 VDVAVDDSRI
-606 DTADRP
+606 DVTSGDP

-620 MQACVQWCEQSNIS
+620 MQACVQWCEQSNMS

-647 LSEFSRQDQEFFDKI
+647 LSDFSQQDQQFFDKI
-662 GTLLPSAL
+662 GTLLPSAR
-670 LSNSSFLIAGIPPA
+670 LSNNSFLVAGIPPA
-684 GNSDWLDLLSIKDGE
+684 GESDWLDLLSIDSEG
-699 LPPVVDVN
+699 LAPVVDAN
-707 GLILPTALTPEDYSD
+707 GLILATAMTPEDYSA

-735 LDIEETQVSVLAEIM
+735 LDIEEAQVSVLAEIM
-750 LAVLLQA
+750 LTVLLQA

-777 ELALLVLKWVDAS
+777 ELAVLVLNWVDAS
-790 VHRLLRQVHDRTDLE
+790 VYQLLRQVYDRTDLE
-805 SPATERRRDEP
+805 PPATQRRRDEP
-816 SDSLLELLAVVRQR
+816 SDPLLELLAVVRQR

-841 ALVRD
+841 ALLRD
-846 YLDYGYEVW
+846 YLDYGYEAW

-870 FSVRILYAMTTLIRA
+870 FSVRVLYAMTTLTRA
-885 FSMSEQPEQKL
+885 FSMSAQPEQKL

-906 PSRLSADALRVVQQ
+906 PARPSEDALRVVQQ

-956 LDLLMRVYQLSMQTG
+956 LDLLIRVYQLSMQTG

-1013 IPGELKQLVRMTC
+1013 APGELKQLVRMTC
-1026 TITPTEV
+1026 AVEPTEV
-1033 FAGKPGEKAIITM
+1033 FASKKDEKAIITM

-1051 QGAALKGVAVDWH
+1051 RGAALKGIAVDWH
-1064 SELGTIKSGITDTK
+1064 SELGTIRSGITDPD
-1078 GVLTAEYFPGNVL
+1078 GVLTAEYFPGTVL
-1091 GLDSLY
+1091 GTDSLY
-1097 FSMSLLEPERAVSIE
+1097 FSLSLLEPEWAVSIDVIAHAE
-1112 VLADANSMSFPV
+1112 SMNFPTG
-1124 DLMSPVP
+1124 LMSPVP

-1163 WENEADPEE
+1163 WEVETDPEE
-1172 RPRIRPAQGFTN
+1172 RPTIRPAQGFTN
-1184 QQGQTTVYIASDFSG
+1184 QQGQTTVYITSDFSG

-1204 IRSLASGQGALFEPI
+1204 IRSLASGLGTLFEPI
-1219 RFGETQG
+1219 RFGVTQG

-1234 SPPSASDSGTSST
+1234 STPSASDSGTSST

>member
-1 MADSLRPAVQLFI
+1 MADSLRPAAQLFI
-14 QLFGEQTSTAQD
+14 QLFGEQTPAVQN
-26 RLSKLRSYVEQGGSF
+26 RLSKLWSYVEQGGSF

-82 EHHVQWDKVGSTGP
+82 EHHAQMDKVGSTGP
-96 TSGLMSL
+96 SSGLMSI
-103 VDGPQ
+103 VVGPQ

-128 MFGPVA
+128 MFGPSA
-134 YLLFLYRLI
+134 YLVFLYRLI

-158 HERRTDLMT
+158 HERRTDLMK
-167 LTIDSKTVNAPE
+167 LTVDSKTVNAPE

-188 LQAFIAANTTLPV
+188 LQAFIAANTTVPI
-201 EQALIKARYPNGLP
+201 EQALIEARYPNGLP

-225 VAGFNNR
+225 VAGFNDR

-239 IVDGKFPNFLH
+239 IVDEKFPNFLH
-250 SGSLTSLAAAAL
+250 SGSLTRLAAAAL
-262 AHASRLGPYQQQLLT
+262 AHASRLGPYQQRLVT
-277 EEYKNY
+277 EEYKHPDDKY
-283 EDRSQFY
+283 QFY
-290 LENFGTEGLEFIN
+290 RENFGSDGLEFRN
-303 LNQIFYLAERTN
+303 LNQIFYLAQRTN
-315 LVAEEVTRLFS
+315 LVAEEVISLFS

-351 SGSVFINDN
+351 SGSVYINDN
-360 AHPAIGITTQ
+360 AHPAIGVTTQ
-370 SGISFHRIIVNPI
+370 SGNNIHRIIVNPDS
-383 TPKGLNTFDRLNRKL
+383 PKGLNTFDRLNRKL
-398 RLDKWLNLPPEQT
+398 RLDKWLSLPPEQT

-463 DEMSLYG
+463 DELSLYG

-491 LKLDGTAFAL
+491 LKLDGTPFAL
-501 IPISEKDNLTVSQL
+501 IPTSEKDNLTVSQL
-515 CGGLGIDLQTYHYL
+515 CSGLGIDLQTYHYL

-534 QAHGLTDKLERS
+534 QAHDLTDNLVRS
-546 SAVVSS
+546 PAVISS

-557 RLSRL
+557 KLPRL
-562 LNITPVEGVLMLR
+562 LNITPVEGVLMLS
-575 VLSVPGDESWLNG
+575 VLGGETWLKG

-595 VSMVDEDSRNE
+595 VDVVDDDSRT
-606 DTADRP
+606 DATAGGP

-647 LSEFSRQDQEFFDKI
+647 LNEFSQQDQQFFDKI
-662 GTLLPSAL
+662 GTLLPSAR
-670 LSNSSFLIAGIPPA
+670 LSNNSFLMAGIPPA
-684 GNSDWLDLLSIKDGE
+684 GESDWLDLLSIDSEG
-699 LPPVVDVN
+699 LAPLVDVN
-707 GLILPTALTPEDYSD
+707 GLILPFAMTPEYYLA
-722 FAREKLEWAVRNG
+722 FARVKLEWAVRNG
-735 LDIEETQVSVLAEIM
+735 LGIEESQVSVLAEIM
-750 LAVLLQA
+750 LTVLLQA

-777 ELALLVLKWVDAS
+777 ELAVLVLNWVDAS
-790 VHRLLRQVHDRTDLE
+790 VYQLLRQVYDRTDLE
-805 SPATERRRDEP
+805 SPATERRGDEP

-830 AEVVSMLGLSA
+830 AEVVSTLGLSA

-846 YLDYGYEVW
+846 FLDYGYEAW
-855 VDQSII
+855 VDQLT
-861 IIDPSQKYV
+861 IIDPAQKYV
-870 FSVRILYAMTTLIRA
+870 FSVRILYAMTTLTRA

-906 PSRLSADALRVVQQ
+906 PSTLSADALRVVQQ

-946 ETQVLKTLEQ
+946 ETQVLKTLDQ

-1013 IPGELKQLVRMTC
+1013 IPGELNQLVRMTC
-1026 TITPTEV
+1026 TVAPTEV
-1033 FAGKPGEKAIITM
+1033 FARKQDEKALITM

-1051 QGAALKGVAVDWH
+1051 RGTALKGVAVDWH
-1064 SELGTIKSGITDTK
+1064 SELGTISSGITGTN
-1078 GVLTAEYFPGNVL
+1078 GVLTAEYVPGKVL
-1091 GLDSLY
+1091 GTDSLY
-1097 FSMSLLEPERAVSIE
+1097 FSMSLLEPEWAVNIN
-1112 VLADANSMSFPV
+1112 VIADANSMNFPTV
-1124 DLMSPVP
+1124 LMSPVP
-1131 TEVVPLGQEITLYA
+1131 AGAVPLGQEIELYA
-1145 TMVDQYG
+1145 TMMDQHG

-1163 WENEADPEE
+1163 WEVETNRDAKPT
-1172 RPRIRPAQGFTN
+1172 IRPAQGFTN
-1184 QQGQTTVYIASDFSG
+1184 QQGVTRVHVSSAVSG
-1199 EFEVG
+1199 EFVLG
-1204 IRSLASGQGALFEPI
+1204 LRSLASGNGAHFEPI
-1219 RFGETQG
+1219 TFADTNV
-1226 RSHSLEQA
+1226 SHSPEQA
-1234 SPPSASDSGTSST
+1234 APPSDSDTGTSST

>member
-1 MADSLRPAVQLFI
+1 MADSLRPAAQLFI
-14 QLFGEQTSTAQD
+14 QLFGAQTSSAQN
-26 RLSKLRSYVEQGGSF
+26 RLSTLWSYLEQGGSF
-41 FPLVEKGLA
+41 FPLVEKGLP

-82 EHHVQWDKVGSTGP
+82 EHHAQWDKAGSTGP
-96 TSGLMSL
+96 SSGLMSL
-103 VDGPQ
+103 FDGPQ

-117 RAKCPSDSLES
+117 SAKCPSDSLES
-128 MFGPVA
+128 MFGPSA
-134 YLLFLYRLI
+134 YLVFLYRLI
-143 RDLIESVGDDTKLPL
+143 RDLIESVGDGTKLPL
-158 HERRTDLMT
+158 HERRTDLMK
-167 LTIDSKTVNAPE
+167 LTVDSKTVNAPE
-179 SSVDVIVRV
+179 PSVDVIVRV
-188 LQAFIAANTTLPV
+188 LQAFITTNTEVPI
-201 EQALIKARYPNGLP
+201 EQALINARYPNGLP
-215 YYQHWVTVDG
+215 YYQHWDTIDG
-225 VAGFNNR
+225 VAGFNGR

-262 AHASRLGPYQQQLLT
+262 AHASRLGPYQQKLVT
-277 EEYKNY
+277 EEYKNS
-283 EDRSQFY
+283 EDMYQFY
-290 LENFGTEGLEFIN
+290 LENFGTEDVEYMN
-303 LNQIFYLAERTN
+303 LNQIFYLAQRTN
-315 LVAEEVTRLFS
+315 LVAEEVTSLFS

-332 RRSANVKYS
+332 RRSDNVDYPSK
-341 SEPDVPEGGR
+341 PDVPEGGR
-351 SGSVFINDN
+351 SGSVYINGN
-360 AHPAIGITTQ
+360 AHPGIGISTQ
-370 SGISFHRIIVNPI
+370 SGTNLHRILVNPNN
-383 TPKGLNTFDRLNRKL
+383 PKGLNTFDRLNRKL

-411 DALLVA
+411 DALLAA

-463 DEMSLYG
+463 DELSLYG

-486 NYREP
+486 NYRKP
-491 LKLDGTAFAL
+491 LKLDDKAFAL
-501 IPISEKDNLTVSQL
+501 IPTSDQDNLTVSQL
-515 CGGLGIDLQTYHYL
+515 CSGLGIDLQTYHYL

-534 QAHGLTDKLERS
+534 QAHDLTDDLVRS
-546 SAVVSS
+546 SAVISS

-557 RLSRL
+557 KLPRL

-575 VLSVPGDESWLNG
+575 VLGGETWLKG

-595 VSMVDEDSRNE
+595 VDVAVDDSRT
-606 DTADRP
+606 DATP

-647 LSEFSRQDQEFFDKI
+647 LSEFSQQDQQFFDKI
-662 GTLLPSAL
+662 GALLPSAR
-670 LSNSSFLIAGIPPA
+670 LSGNSFLLAGIPPA
-684 GNSDWLDLLSIKDGE
+684 GESDWLDLLSIDSEG
-699 LPPVVDVN
+699 LAPVVDVN
-707 GLILPTALTPEDYSD
+707 GLILATDLTPEDYLA

-735 LDIEETQVSVLAEIM
+735 LEIEETQVSVLVEIM
-750 LAVLLQA
+750 LTVLLRA

-764 VRESLAVY
+764 VRESLAIY

-777 ELALLVLKWVDAS
+777 ELAILVLDWVDAS
-790 VHRLLRQVHDRTDLE
+790 VYQLLRQVYDRTALE
-805 SPATERRRDEP
+805 SPARARRRDEP
-816 SDSLLELLAVVRQR
+816 SDPLLELLAVVRQR
-830 AEVVSMLGLSA
+830 AEVVSTLGLSA

-846 YLDYGYEVW
+846 YLDYGYAKW
-855 VDQSII
+855 IDQIT
-861 IIDPSQKYV
+861 IIDPSEKFV
-870 FSVRILYAMTTLIRA
+870 FSVRILYAMTTLTRA
-885 FSMSEQPEQKL
+885 FSLSEQPEQKL

-906 PSRLSADALRVVQQ
+906 PPMLSADALRVVQQ

-946 ETQVLKTLEQ
+946 ETQVLKTLDQ

-1013 IPGELKQLVRMTC
+1013 APGELKQLVRMTC
-1026 TITPTEV
+1026 TVTPTEV
-1033 FAGKPGEKAIITM
+1033 FAGKPDEKAIITM

-1051 QGAALKGVAVDWH
+1051 RGAALKGVAVDWH
-1064 SELGTIKSGITDTK
+1064 SELGTISLGITDTQ
-1078 GVLTAEYFPGNVL
+1078 GVLTAEYVPGKVL
-1091 GLDSLY
+1091 GTDSLY
-1097 FSMSLLEPERAVSIE
+1097 FSMSLLEPEWAVSIN
-1112 VLADANSMSFPV
+1112 VIADAESMNFPTSE
-1124 DLMSPVP
+1124 MSPVP
-1131 TEVVPLGQEITLYA
+1131 TEVVELGKTITLFA
-1145 TMVDQYG
+1145 KMVDQYE
-1152 NLGANMLVDWA
+1152 NPGANMLVDWA
-1163 WENEADPEE
+1163 WEEGTDPEK
-1172 RPRIRPAQGFTN
+1172 RPTIRPAQGFTD
-1184 QQGQTTVYIASDFSG
+1184 QDGRTTVYITSAFSG

-1204 IRSLASGQGALFEPI
+1204 VRSLASAKGIVFEPI
-1219 RFGETQG
+1219 RFGVSQG

-1234 SPPSASDSGTSST
+1234 SPPSDSDAGTSST

>member
-1 MADSLRPAVQLFI
+1 MADSLRPAAQLFI
-14 QLFGEQTSTAQD
+14 QLFGQQTSTAQN
-26 RLSKLRSYVEQGGSF
+26 RLSKLWSYVEEGGSF
-41 FPLVEKGLA
+41 FPLVEKGIP

-70 NSLATYVRRRFI
+70 NSLASYVRRRFI
-82 EHHVQWDKVGSTGP
+82 EHHVERDKAGSIGP
-96 TSGLMSL
+96 SSGLMSL

-128 MFGPVA
+128 MFGPSA
-134 YLLFLYRLI
+134 YLVFLYRLI
-143 RDLIESVGDDTKLPL
+143 RDLIESVGDDTQLPL

-167 LTIDSKTVNAPE
+167 LTVDSKAVNAPE

-188 LQAFIAANTTLPV
+188 LQAFIAANTVVPI
-201 EQALIKARYPNGLP
+201 EQALITARYPNGLP

-225 VAGFNNR
+225 VAGFSGR

-239 IVDGKFPNFLH
+239 IVDRKFPNFLH
-250 SGSLTSLAAAAL
+250 SASLTRLAAAAL

-277 EEYKNY
+277 EEYTY
-283 EDRSQFY
+283 PEDMYQFY
-290 LENFGTEGLEFIN
+290 LENFGTEDTEYLN
-303 LNQIFYLAERTN
+303 LNQIFYLAQRTN
-315 LVAEEVTRLFS
+315 LVAEEITSLFS

-332 RRSANVKYS
+332 RRSANVNYS

-351 SGSVFINDN
+351 SGSVYINDN

-370 SGISFHRIIVNPI
+370 SGNSFHRIIVNPN
-383 TPKGLNTFDRLNRKL
+383 TPRGLNTFDRLNRKL
-398 RLDKWLNLPPEQT
+398 RLDKWLNLSPEQT

-417 AIRAEARGAEKP
+417 AIRAQARGAEKP

-463 DEMSLYG
+463 DELSLYG

-491 LKLDGTAFAL
+491 LRLDGTPFAL
-501 IPISEKDNLTVSQL
+501 IPTSDQDNLTVSQL
-515 CGGLGIDLQTYHYL
+515 CSGLGIDLQTYHYL

-534 QAHGLTDKLERS
+534 QAHDLTDSLVRS
-546 SAVVSS
+546 SPVISS

-557 RLSRL
+557 KLPRL
-562 LNITPVEGVLMLR
+562 LNITPIEGVLMLS
-575 VLSVPGDESWLNG
+575 VLGGETWLKG
-588 LAGKPRI
+588 LAGTPCI
-595 VSMVDEDSRNE
+595 VDVAGDDSRI
-606 DTADRP
+606 DATAGDP

-620 MQACVQWCEQSNIS
+620 MQACVQWCEQSNMS

-647 LSEFSRQDQEFFDKI
+647 LSDFSQQDQQFFDKI
-662 GTLLPSAL
+662 GTLLPSAR
-670 LSNSSFLIAGIPPA
+670 LSNNSFLVAGIPPA
-684 GNSDWLDLLSIKDGE
+684 GESDWLDLLSIDSEG
-699 LPPVVDVN
+699 LAPVVDVN
-707 GLILPTALTPEDYSD
+707 GLILATAMTPEDYSA

-735 LDIEETQVSVLAEIM
+735 LDIEDAQVSVLAEIM

-777 ELALLVLKWVDAS
+777 ELAVLVLNWVDAS
-790 VHRLLRQVHDRTDLE
+790 VYQLLRQVYDRTDLE
-805 SPATERRRDEP
+805 PPATQRRRDEP
-816 SDSLLELLAVVRQR
+816 SDPLLQLLAVVRQR

-841 ALVRD
+841 ALLRD
-846 YLDYGYEVW
+846 YLDYGYEAW
-855 VDQSII
+855 VDQS
-861 IIDPSQKYV
+861 IIDPSQKYE
-870 FSVRILYAMTTLIRA
+870 FSVRILYAMTTLTRA
-885 FSMSEQPEQKL
+885 FSMSAQPEQKL

-906 PSRLSADALRVVQQ
+906 PARPSEDALRMVQQ

-956 LDLLMRVYQLSMQTG
+956 LDLLIRVYQLSMQTG

-1003 QTQTRVPVVQ
+1003 QTQTPVPVVQ
-1013 IPGELKQLVRMTC
+1013 APGELKQLVRMTC
-1026 TITPTEV
+1026 AVEPTEV
-1033 FAGKPGEKAIITM
+1033 FASKKDEKAIITM

-1051 QGAALKGVAVDWH
+1051 RGAALKGIAVDWH
-1064 SELGTIKSGITDTK
+1064 SELGTIKSGITDPN
-1078 GVLTAEYFPGNVL
+1078 GVLTAEYFPGTVL
-1091 GLDSLY
+1091 GTDSLY
-1097 FSMSLLEPERAVSIE
+1097 FSMSLLEPEWAVSINVIAHAE
-1112 VLADANSMSFPV
+1112 SMSFPTG
-1124 DLMSPVP
+1124 LMSPVP

-1145 TMVDQYG
+1145 TMVDQYA

-1163 WENEADPEE
+1163 WEGDTDPEE
-1172 RPRIRPAQGFTN
+1172 RPTIRPAQGFTN
-1184 QQGQTTVYIASDFSG
+1184 QQGQTTVYITSDFSG

-1204 IRSLASGQGALFEPI
+1204 IRSLASGLGTLFEPI
-1219 RFGETQG
+1219 RFGVTQG

-1234 SPPSASDSGTSST
+1234 STPSASDSGTSST